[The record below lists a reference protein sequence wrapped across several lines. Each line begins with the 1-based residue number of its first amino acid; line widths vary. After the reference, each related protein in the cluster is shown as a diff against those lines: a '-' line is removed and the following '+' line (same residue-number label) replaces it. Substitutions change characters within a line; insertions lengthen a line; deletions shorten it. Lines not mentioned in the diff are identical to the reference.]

1 MKTLI
6 FISSLYIRSNMDSLV
21 KDKLKMKPIVA
32 PHKPIEVII
41 RADMPVLKGVTI
53 RDMRESNQTYD
64 INELKERLK
73 ESKLTRVTMKMPSV
87 APIETPLSLVP
98 QPPPP
103 PKKRAV
109 KVSKKKLVI
118 IEEDEAEPAA
128 AAAATME
135 PVVAPSTATA
145 VVEKESARRTPRV
158 QKGVAEL
165 GPEEWVE
172 ISGEKITK
180 RLPVKEPPVKIKL
193 SSYYMN
199 NRKIFVNFIN
209 SFFERYREELE
220 NVEKTITCESLKG
233 ADSFSLL
240 THQKIVKDY
249 MNLYTPYRGL
259 LLYHKLGTGKTCT
272 SIAIAE
278 GMKSHQRVIVM
289 TPKSLRDNYM
299 EELKK
304 CGDFMY
310 KKNQYWEWVSDP
322 DTFETLSSVLGLS
335 VEYIKRNKGAW
346 LVDISKEPNMLSSND
361 MKSLDEQLNEMIQNK
376 YTFINYNGLRPARLQ
391 ELTDDYEKNLFDDC
405 VIIIDEAHNFI
416 SLIVNKLQKEKAIA
430 ENARGEKE
438 KMPKA
443 MSLKLYEY
451 LMSAKNARI
460 VMLSG
465 TPIINYPN
473 EIGIL
478 FNILRGYIKTWEI
491 PLDVKTT
498 KKITKETLQE
508 SLQGEKILDYLDY
521 SPASKKLFITRNP
534 LGFKNK
540 MKEISGYY
548 YGVSNQKNND
558 KDETIIETDFVSDVA
573 FERKIIDMLQKL
585 DIDVK
590 TSGIKIHNYKALP
603 DKLDEFM
610 LRFID
615 PVTKQMKNAD
625 VFKKRIIGL
634 TSYFRSAQEALLPR
648 YETTPEYYHVVKIPM
663 SNYQFQIYESARKA
677 ERKMEKSARSKQG
690 QFDKDGIYK
699 DPTST
704 YRIFSRAFC
713 NFVMPTP
720 PGRPMPAQDKEV
732 AAKKGE
738 AEAAGGETAM
748 ESLLNKAK
756 DVELDKDVNADKEG
770 EIEGDEAINA
780 VADKT
785 YTDRINA
792 AIEDVRQHADEYL
805 SKTGLETYSPK
816 FLAML
821 DNIQDPAYPGLHL
834 VYSQF
839 RTLEGIGL
847 FTMVLE
853 QNGFV
858 RFRLKKMSAGT
869 WDLDIKEADL
879 GKPTFALY
887 TGTESDDEKKII
899 LKIYNGF
906 WNDIPTNI
914 ASKLRK
920 IANNN
925 NLGEI
930 IKVFMITSS
939 GSEGI
944 NLRNTRY
951 VHVTEPYWH
960 PVRMEQVIGRAR
972 RICSHKDLPIELQSV
987 EVFVY
992 LMTFSKEQIDSDDS
1006 IELKRKDLS
1015 KRAPH
1020 IPLTSDEA
1028 LYEISTIKEEIN
1040 SQLTIAIKEA
1050 AIDCAVYSNGSKEGL
1065 HCVSFGEPSKTAFS
1079 YNPNIEIDESD
1090 VVAAMNN
1097 DKITWTAVPVTIQ
1110 GVKYAARKTKET
1122 LYNVYNLASYQKAKE
1137 VGGDPILIGTLEI
1150 KPGGK
1155 KVFNMLIT

>member
-1 MKTLI
+1 
-6 FISSLYIRSNMDSLV
+6 MDSLV
-21 KDKLKMKPIVA
+21 KDKLKMKPIVTS
-32 PHKPIEVII
+32 HKPIEVRI
-41 RADMPVLKGVTI
+41 RVDAPVIKGVTI
-53 RDMRESNQTYD
+53 RDARDTSKPYD
-64 INELKERLK
+64 MTELKERLK
-73 ESKLTRVTMKMPSV
+73 ENKLSHVTMKITSV

-98 QPPPP
+98 QAPPA
-103 PKKRAV
+103 KKHA
-109 KVSKKKLVI
+109 KKIIKKKLVI
-118 IEEDEAEPAA
+118 IAEEDEEPR
-128 AAAATME
+128 
-135 PVVAPSTATA
+135 ATA
-145 VVEKESARRTPRV
+145 PEMVETAISLVEKDSARRTPRV
-158 QKGVAEL
+158 QRGVAEL

-172 ISGEKITK
+172 ISGEKIMK
-180 RLPVKEPPVKIKL
+180 RLPAKEPPVKIKL

-220 NVEKTITCESLKG
+220 SVEKTITCDSLRG

-278 GMKSHQRVIVM
+278 GMKNHKRVIIM

-304 CGDFMY
+304 CGDLMY
-310 KKNQYWEWVSDP
+310 KKNQYWERIDDP
-322 DTFETLSSVLGLS
+322 STFETLSSVLGLS
-335 VEYIKRNKGAW
+335 MEYITRNKGAW
-346 LVDISKEPNMLSSND
+346 LVDISKPPNVLSSSD
-361 MKSLDEQLNEMIQNK
+361 MKSLDDQLNEMIQNK
-376 YTFINYNGLRPARLQ
+376 YTFINYNGLRATRLQ
-391 ELTDDYEKNLFDDC
+391 ELTNDYEKNLFDNSI
-405 VIIIDEAHNFI
+405 IIIDEAHNFI
-416 SLIVNKLQKEKAIA
+416 SRIVNKLQKEKAVP

-438 KMPKA
+438 RLPKA

-451 LMSAKNARI
+451 LLSAKDARI
-460 VMLSG
+460 VLLSG
-465 TPIINYPN
+465 TPVINYPN

-491 PLDVKTT
+491 PLEVKTT
-498 KKITKETLQE
+498 KKITAETLQE
-508 SLQGEKILDYLDY
+508 ALQGEKILDFLDY

-540 MKEISGYY
+540 IKERTGYH
-548 YGVSNQKNND
+548 GVSNQKKND
-558 KDETIIETDFVSDVA
+558 KDETIIETDFVSDDA
-573 FERKIIDMLQKL
+573 FERKVIGMLQKM

-590 TSGIKIHNYKALP
+590 TAGIKIHNYKALP
-603 DKLDEFM
+603 DKLDEFV

-615 PVTKQMKNAD
+615 PATKQMKNAD
-625 VFKKRIIGL
+625 SFKKRILGL
-634 TSYFRSAQEALLPR
+634 TSYFRSAQESLLPR
-648 YETTPEYYHVVKIPM
+648 YEKTPEYYHVIKIPM
-663 SNYQFQIYESARKA
+663 SNYQFQVYESARKA
-677 ERKMEKSARSKQG
+677 ERKMEKSSKSKQG

-713 NFVMPTP
+713 NFVMPNP
-720 PGRPMPAQDKEV
+720 PGRPMPEQNKQVGDK
-732 AAKKGE
+732 
-738 AEAAGGETAM
+738 AGADAGTEM
-748 ESLLNKAK
+748 ENLLAKAK
-756 DVELDKDVNADKEG
+756 NVELDQDVNADNEG

-780 VADKT
+780 VADAT
-785 YTDRINA
+785 YLERLNS
-792 AIEDVRQHADEYL
+792 AIEEVRRNAGEFL
-805 SKTGLETYSPK
+805 NKTALETYSPK

-847 FTMVLE
+847 FSMVLE

-858 RFRLKKMSAGT
+858 RFRLKKTTSGG
-869 WDLDIKEADL
+869 WELDIKESDL

-887 TGTESDDEKKII
+887 TGTESDEEKKIV

-906 WNDIPTNI
+906 WDDIPTSI
-914 ASKLRK
+914 ATQLRK
-920 IANNN
+920 MALNN

-951 VHVTEPYWH
+951 VHITEPYWH

-1006 IELKRKDLS
+1006 TELKRKDLS

-1028 LYEISTIKEEIN
+1028 LYEISTIKEAIN
-1040 SQLTIAIKEA
+1040 DQLTIAIKEA
-1050 AIDCAVYSNGSKEGL
+1050 AIDCAVYSRGSKEGL
-1065 HCVSFGEPSKTAFS
+1065 NCVSFGEPNNTSFA
-1079 YNPNIEIDESD
+1079 YNPNMELDQSD
-1090 VVAAMNN
+1090 VVAAINK
-1097 DKITWTAVPVTIQ
+1097 DKITWTAVPVTIY
-1110 GVKYAARKTKET
+1110 GIKYAARKVKET
-1122 LYNVYNLASYQKAKE
+1122 LYNIYDLASYQKAVE
-1137 VGGDPILIGTLEI
+1137 AGGDPILIGTLEV
-1150 KPGGK
+1150 KPDGK
-1155 KVFNMLIT
+1155 KIFNTLIN

>member
-1 MKTLI
+1 
-6 FISSLYIRSNMDSLV
+6 MDSLV
-21 KDKLKMKPIVA
+21 KDKLKMKPIVTS
-32 PHKPIEVII
+32 HKPIEVRIRVDAPII
-41 RADMPVLKGVTI
+41 KGVTI
-53 RDMRESNQTYD
+53 RDARETSKPYD
-64 INELKERLK
+64 MTELKERLK
-73 ESKLTRVTMKMPSV
+73 ENKLSHVTMKITSA

-98 QPPPP
+98 QAPP
-103 PKKRAV
+103 PKKRA
-109 KVSKKKLVI
+109 KKISKKQLLI
-118 IEEDEAEPAA
+118 IEEDDEEARVTEKAA
-128 AAAATME
+128 PEMIAE
-135 PVVAPSTATA
+135 TA
-145 VVEKESARRTPRV
+145 VAVIEKESARRTPRV
-158 QKGVAEL
+158 QRGVAEL

-180 RLPVKEPPVKIKL
+180 RLPAKEPPVKIKL

-220 NVEKTITCESLKG
+220 SVEKTITCESLRG

-278 GMKSHQRVIVM
+278 GMKNHKRVIIM

-304 CGDFMY
+304 CGDLMY
-310 KKNQYWEWVSDP
+310 KKNQYWERIDDP
-322 DTFETLSSVLGLS
+322 SAFETLSSVLGLS
-335 VEYIKRNKGAW
+335 MEYITRNKGAW
-346 LVDISKEPNMLSSND
+346 LVDISKEPNVLSSSD

-376 YTFINYNGLRPARLQ
+376 YTFINYNGLRATRLQ
-391 ELTDDYEKNLFDDC
+391 ELTNDYEKNLFDNS

-416 SLIVNKLQKEKAIA
+416 SRIVNKLQKEKAVP

-438 KMPKA
+438 RLPKA

-451 LMSAKNARI
+451 LLSAKDARI
-460 VMLSG
+460 VLLSG
-465 TPIINYPN
+465 TPVINYPN

-491 PLDVKTT
+491 PLEVKTT
-498 KKITKETLQE
+498 KKITAETLQE
-508 SLQGEKILDYLDY
+508 ALQGEKVMDFLDY

-540 MKEISGYY
+540 IKERTGYH
-548 YGVSNQKNND
+548 GVSNQKKND
-558 KDETIIETDFVSDVA
+558 KDETIIETDFVSDDA
-573 FERKIIDMLQKL
+573 FERKVIGMLQKM

-590 TSGIKIHNYKALP
+590 TAGIKIHNYKALP
-603 DKLDEFM
+603 DKLDEFV

-615 PVTKQMKNAD
+615 PATKQMKNAD
-625 VFKKRIIGL
+625 SFKKRILGL
-634 TSYFRSAQEALLPR
+634 TSYFRSAQESLLPR
-648 YETTPEYYHVVKIPM
+648 YEKTPEYYHVIKIPM
-663 SNYQFQIYESARKA
+663 SNYQFQVYESARKA
-677 ERKMEKSARSKQG
+677 ERKMEKSSKSKQG

-713 NFVMPTP
+713 NFVMPNP
-720 PGRPMPAQDKEV
+720 PGRPMPEQNKQVGDK
-732 AAKKGE
+732 AGAGE
-738 AEAAGGETAM
+738 KEPVSEM
-748 ESLLNKAK
+748 ENLLTKAK
-756 DVELDKDVNADKEG
+756 NVELDQDVNADNEG

-780 VADKT
+780 VADAT
-785 YTDRINA
+785 YLDRLNS
-792 AIEDVRQHADEYL
+792 AIEEVRRNSAEFL
-805 SKTGLETYSPK
+805 NKTALETYSPK

-847 FTMVLE
+847 FSMVLE

-858 RFRLKKMSAGT
+858 RFRLRKTTSGG
-869 WDLDIKEADL
+869 WELDIKEEDL

-887 TGTESDDEKKII
+887 TGTESDEEKKIV

-906 WNDIPTNI
+906 WDDIPTSI
-914 ASKLRK
+914 ATQLRK
-920 IANNN
+920 MALNN

-1006 IELKRKDLS
+1006 TELKRKDLS

-1028 LYEISTIKEEIN
+1028 LYEISTIKEAIN
-1040 SQLTIAIKEA
+1040 DQLTIAIKEA
-1050 AIDCAVYSNGSKEGL
+1050 AIDCAVYSRGSKEGL
-1065 HCVSFGEPSKTAFS
+1065 NCVSFGEPNNTSFS
-1079 YNPNIEIDESD
+1079 YNPNIELDQSD
-1090 VVAAMNN
+1090 VVAAINK
-1097 DKITWTAVPVTIQ
+1097 DKITWTAVPVTIY
-1110 GVKYAARKTKET
+1110 GIKYAARKVKET
-1122 LYNVYNLASYQKAKE
+1122 LYNIYDLASYQKAVE
-1137 VGGDPILIGTLEI
+1137 VGGDPILIGTLEV
-1150 KPGGK
+1150 KPDGK
-1155 KVFNMLIT
+1155 KIFNTLIN

>member
-1 MKTLI
+1 
-6 FISSLYIRSNMDSLV
+6 MDSLV
-21 KDKLKMKPIVA
+21 KDKLKMKPIVTS
-32 PHKPIEVII
+32 HKPIEVRI
-41 RADMPVLKGVTI
+41 RVDTPVIKGVTI
-53 RDMRESNQTYD
+53 RDVRETSKPYD
-64 INELKERLK
+64 MTELKERLK
-73 ESKLTRVTMKMPSV
+73 ESKLSHVTMKITSA

-98 QPPPP
+98 QAP
-103 PKKRAV
+103 PKKHA
-109 KVSKKKLVI
+109 KKIIKKKLVI
-118 IEEDEAEPAA
+118 IAEDDDEK
-128 AAAATME
+128 
-135 PVVAPSTATA
+135 ATA
-145 VVEKESARRTPRV
+145 PDTAMAETTALAVIEKESARRTPKV
-158 QKGVAEL
+158 QRGVAEL

-180 RLPVKEPPVKIKL
+180 RLPAKEPPVKIKL

-220 NVEKTITCESLKG
+220 SVEKTLTCDSLKG

-278 GMKSHQRVIVM
+278 GMKNHKRVIIM

-304 CGDFMY
+304 CGDLMY
-310 KKNQYWEWVSDP
+310 KKNQYWERIDDP
-322 DTFETLSSVLGLS
+322 STFETLSSVLGLS
-335 VEYIKRNKGAW
+335 MEYITRNRGAW
-346 LVDISKEPNMLSSND
+346 LVDISKEPNVLSSSD
-361 MKSLDEQLNEMIQNK
+361 MKSLDDQLNEMIQNK
-376 YTFINYNGLRPARLQ
+376 YTFINYNGLRASRLQ
-391 ELTDDYEKNLFDDC
+391 ELTNDYEKNLFDNS

-416 SLIVNKLQKEKAIA
+416 SRIVNKLQKEKAVP

-438 KMPKA
+438 RLPKA

-451 LMSAKNARI
+451 LLSAKDARI
-460 VMLSG
+460 VLLSG
-465 TPIINYPN
+465 TPVINYPN

-491 PLDVKTT
+491 PLEVKTT
-498 KKITKETLQE
+498 KKITAETLQE
-508 SLQGEKILDYLDY
+508 ALQGEKIMDFLDY

-540 MKEISGYY
+540 IKERTGYH
-548 YGVSNQKNND
+548 GVSNQKKND
-558 KDETIIETDFVSDVA
+558 KDETIIETDFVSDDA
-573 FERKIIDMLQKL
+573 FERKVIGMLQKM

-590 TSGIKIHNYKALP
+590 TAGIKIHNYKALP
-603 DKLDEFM
+603 DKLDEFI

-615 PVTKQMKNAD
+615 PATKQMKNAD
-625 VFKKRIIGL
+625 AFKRRILGL
-634 TSYFRSAQEALLPR
+634 TSYFRSAQESLLPR
-648 YETTPEYYHVVKIPM
+648 YEKTPEYYHVIKIPM
-663 SNYQFQIYESARKA
+663 SNYQFQVYESARKA
-677 ERKMEKSARSKQG
+677 ERKMEKSSKSKQG

-713 NFVMPTP
+713 NFVMPNP
-720 PGRPMPAQDKEV
+720 PGRPMPEQNKQVGDK
-732 AAKKGE
+732 AGAGE
-738 AEAAGGETAM
+738 KADASEM
-748 ESLLNKAK
+748 ENLLTKAK
-756 DVELDKDVNADKEG
+756 NVELDQDVNADNEG

-780 VADKT
+780 VADAT
-785 YTDRINA
+785 YLERLNSAIEEVRRNA
-792 AIEDVRQHADEYL
+792 AEFL
-805 SKTGLETYSPK
+805 NKTALETYSPK

-847 FTMVLE
+847 FSMVLE

-858 RFRLKKMSAGT
+858 RFRLKKTTSGG
-869 WDLDIKEADL
+869 WELDIREEDL

-887 TGTESDDEKKII
+887 TGTESDEEKKIV

-906 WNDIPTNI
+906 WDDIPTSI
-914 ASKLRK
+914 ATQLRK
-920 IANNN
+920 MALNN

-992 LMTFSKEQIDSDDS
+992 LMTFSKEQIDGDDS
-1006 IELKRKDLS
+1006 TELKRKDLS

-1028 LYEISTIKEEIN
+1028 LYEISTIKEAIN
-1040 SQLTIAIKEA
+1040 DQLTIAIKEA
-1050 AIDCAVYSNGSKEGL
+1050 AIDCAVYSRGSKEGL
-1065 HCVSFGEPSKTAFS
+1065 NCVSFGEPNNTSFA
-1079 YNPNIEIDESD
+1079 YNPNMELDQSD
-1090 VVAAMNN
+1090 VVAAINK
-1097 DKITWTAVPVTIQ
+1097 DKITWTAVPVTIY
-1110 GVKYAARKTKET
+1110 GIKYAARKVKET
-1122 LYNVYNLASYQKAKE
+1122 LYNIYDLASYQKAVE
-1137 VGGDPILIGTLEI
+1137 AGGDPILIGTLEI
-1150 KPGGK
+1150 KPDGK
-1155 KVFNMLIT
+1155 KIFNTLIS

>member
-1 MKTLI
+1 
-6 FISSLYIRSNMDSLV
+6 MDSLV
-21 KDKLKMKPIVA
+21 KDKLKMKPIVTS
-32 PHKPIEVII
+32 HKPIEVRI
-41 RADMPVLKGVTI
+41 RVDAPVIKGVTI
-53 RDMRESNQTYD
+53 RDVRESAQPYD
-64 INELKERLK
+64 MAELKERLK
-73 ESKLTRVTMKMPSV
+73 ESKLSHVSMKITSA

-98 QPPPP
+98 QAPPA
-103 PKKRAV
+103 KKHA
-109 KVSKKKLVI
+109 KKITKKKLVI
-118 IEEDEAEPAA
+118 IAEDDEEK
-128 AAAATME
+128 
-135 PVVAPSTATA
+135 ATA
-145 VVEKESARRTPRV
+145 PEMMADTTAVAIIEKESARRTPRV
-158 QKGVAEL
+158 QRGVAEL

-172 ISGEKITK
+172 ISNKKITK
-180 RLPVKEPPVKIKL
+180 RLPAREPPVKIKL

-220 NVEKTITCESLKG
+220 SVEKTLTCDSLKG

-278 GMKSHQRVIVM
+278 GMKNHKRVIIM

-304 CGDFMY
+304 CGDLMY
-310 KKNQYWEWVSDP
+310 KKNQYWERIDDP
-322 DTFETLSSVLGLS
+322 STFETLSSVLGLS
-335 VEYIKRNKGAW
+335 MEYITRNRGAW
-346 LVDISKEPNMLSSND
+346 LVDISKPPNVLSSSD
-361 MKSLDEQLNEMIQNK
+361 MKSLDDQLNEMIQNK
-376 YTFINYNGLRPARLQ
+376 YTFINYNGLRATRLQ
-391 ELTDDYEKNLFDDC
+391 ELTNDYEKNLFDNSI
-405 VIIIDEAHNFI
+405 IIIDEAHNFI
-416 SLIVNKLQKEKAIA
+416 SRIVNKLQKEKAVP

-438 KMPKA
+438 RLPKA

-451 LMSAKNARI
+451 LLSAKDARI
-460 VMLSG
+460 VLLSG
-465 TPIINYPN
+465 TPVINYPN

-491 PLDVKTT
+491 PLEVKTT
-498 KKITKETLQE
+498 KKINAETLQAA
-508 SLQGEKILDYLDY
+508 LQGEKILDYLDY

-540 MKEISGYY
+540 IKERSGY
-548 YGVSNQKNND
+548 YGVSNQKKND
-558 KDETIIETDFVSDVA
+558 KDETIIETDFVSDDA
-573 FERKIIDMLQKL
+573 FERKVIDLLRNM

-603 DKLDEFM
+603 DKLDEFI

-615 PVTKQMKNAD
+615 PATKQMKNATE
-625 VFKKRIIGL
+625 FKRRILGL
-634 TSYFRSAQEALLPR
+634 TSYFRSAQESLLPR
-648 YETTPEYYHVVKIPM
+648 YEKTPEYYHVIKIPM
-663 SNYQFQIYESARKA
+663 SNYQFQVYESARKA
-677 ERKMEKSARSKQG
+677 ERKMEKSSKSKQG

-713 NFVMPTP
+713 NFVMPNP
-720 PGRPMPAQDKEV
+720 PGRPMPEQNKQVGDK
-732 AAKKGE
+732 AGAGE
-738 AEAAGGETAM
+738 KAGAESEMET
-748 ESLLNKAK
+748 LLTKAK
-756 DVELDKDVNADKEG
+756 NVELDQDVNADNEG

-780 VADKT
+780 VADAT
-785 YTDRINA
+785 YLDRLNS
-792 AIEDVRQHADEYL
+792 AIEEVRRNASEFL
-805 SKTGLETYSPK
+805 NKTALETYSPK
-816 FLAML
+816 FLTML

-847 FTMVLE
+847 FSMVLE

-858 RFRLKKMSAGT
+858 RFRLRKTTSGG
-869 WDLDIKEADL
+869 WELDIKEEDL

-887 TGTESDDEKKII
+887 TGTESDEEKKIV

-906 WNDIPTNI
+906 WDDIPTSI
-914 ASKLRK
+914 ATQLRK
-920 IANNN
+920 MALNN

-951 VHVTEPYWH
+951 VHITEPYWH

-1006 IELKRKDLS
+1006 TELKRKDLS
-1015 KRAPH
+1015 KRKPQ

-1040 SQLTIAIKEA
+1040 DQLTIAIKEA
-1050 AIDCAVYSNGSKEGL
+1050 AIDCAIYSRGSKEGL
-1065 HCVSFGEPSKTAFS
+1065 NCVSFGEPNNTSFS
-1079 YNPNIEIDESD
+1079 YNPNIELDQSD

-1097 DKITWTAVPVTIQ
+1097 DKINWTAVSVTIQ

-1122 LYNVYNLASYQKAKE
+1122 LYSLYDFASYQKAIE
-1137 VGGDPILIGTLEI
+1137 VGGEPILIGTLEI
-1150 KPGGK
+1150 KPDGK
-1155 KVFNMLIT
+1155 QVFKTLIN

>member
-1 MKTLI
+1 
-6 FISSLYIRSNMDSLV
+6 MDSLV
-21 KDKLKMKPIVA
+21 KDKLKMKPIVTS
-32 PHKPIEVII
+32 HKPIEVRI
-41 RADMPVLKGVTI
+41 RVDAPVIKGVTI
-53 RDMRESNQTYD
+53 RDARDTSKPYD
-64 INELKERLK
+64 MTELKERLK
-73 ESKLTRVTMKMPSV
+73 ENKLSHVTMKITSV

-98 QPPPP
+98 QAPPA
-103 PKKRAV
+103 KKHA
-109 KVSKKKLVI
+109 KKIIKKKLVI
-118 IEEDEAEPAA
+118 IAEEDEEPR
-128 AAAATME
+128 
-135 PVVAPSTATA
+135 ATA
-145 VVEKESARRTPRV
+145 PEMVETAISLVEKDSARRTPRV
-158 QKGVAEL
+158 QRGVAEL

-172 ISGEKITK
+172 ISGEKIMK
-180 RLPVKEPPVKIKL
+180 RLPAKEPPVKIKL

-220 NVEKTITCESLKG
+220 SVEKTITCDSLRG

-278 GMKSHQRVIVM
+278 GMKNHKRVIIM

-304 CGDFMY
+304 CGDLMY
-310 KKNQYWEWVSDP
+310 KKNQYWERIDDP
-322 DTFETLSSVLGLS
+322 STFETLSSVLGLS
-335 VEYIKRNKGAW
+335 MEYITRNKGAW
-346 LVDISKEPNMLSSND
+346 LVDISKPPNVLSSSD
-361 MKSLDEQLNEMIQNK
+361 MKSLDDQLNEMIQNK
-376 YTFINYNGLRPARLQ
+376 YTFINYNGLRATRLQ
-391 ELTDDYEKNLFDDC
+391 ELTNDYEKNLFDNSI
-405 VIIIDEAHNFI
+405 IIIDEAHNFI
-416 SLIVNKLQKEKAIA
+416 SRIVNKLQKEKAVP

-438 KMPKA
+438 RLPKA

-451 LMSAKNARI
+451 LLSAKDARI
-460 VMLSG
+460 VLLSG
-465 TPIINYPN
+465 TPVINYPN

-491 PLDVKTT
+491 PLEVKTT
-498 KKITKETLQE
+498 KKITAETLQE
-508 SLQGEKILDYLDY
+508 ALQGEKILDFLDY

-540 MKEISGYY
+540 IKERTGYH
-548 YGVSNQKNND
+548 GVSNQKKND
-558 KDETIIETDFVSDVA
+558 KDETIIETDFVSDDA
-573 FERKIIDMLQKL
+573 FERKVIGMLQKM

-590 TSGIKIHNYKALP
+590 TAGIKIHNYKALP
-603 DKLDEFM
+603 DKLDEFV

-615 PVTKQMKNAD
+615 PATKQMKNAD
-625 VFKKRIIGL
+625 SFKKRILGL
-634 TSYFRSAQEALLPR
+634 TSYFRSAQESLLPR
-648 YETTPEYYHVVKIPM
+648 YEKTPEYYHVIKIPM
-663 SNYQFQIYESARKA
+663 SNYQFQVYESARKA
-677 ERKMEKSARSKQG
+677 ERKMEKSSKSKQG

-713 NFVMPTP
+713 NFVMPNP
-720 PGRPMPAQDKEV
+720 PGRPMPEQNKQVGDK
-732 AAKKGE
+732 
-738 AEAAGGETAM
+738 AGADAGTEM
-748 ESLLNKAK
+748 ENLLAKAK
-756 DVELDKDVNADKEG
+756 NVELDQDVNADNEG

-780 VADKT
+780 VADAT
-785 YTDRINA
+785 YLERLNS
-792 AIEDVRQHADEYL
+792 AIEEVRRNAGEFL
-805 SKTGLETYSPK
+805 NKTALETYSPK

-847 FTMVLE
+847 FSMVLE

-858 RFRLKKMSAGT
+858 RFRLKKTTSGG
-869 WDLDIKEADL
+869 WELDIKESDL

-887 TGTESDDEKKII
+887 TGTESDEEKKIV

-906 WNDIPTNI
+906 WDDIPTSI
-914 ASKLRK
+914 ATQLRK
-920 IANNN
+920 MALNN

-951 VHVTEPYWH
+951 VHITEPYWH

-992 LMTFSKEQIDSDDS
+992 LMTFSKEQIDGDDS
-1006 IELKRKDLS
+1006 TELKRKDLS

-1028 LYEISTIKEEIN
+1028 LYEISTIKEAIN
-1040 SQLTIAIKEA
+1040 DQLTIAIKEA
-1050 AIDCAVYSNGSKEGL
+1050 AIDCAVYSRGSREGL
-1065 HCVSFGEPSKTAFS
+1065 NCVSFGEPNNTSYS
-1079 YNPNIEIDESD
+1079 YNPNMELDQSD
-1090 VVAAMNN
+1090 MVAAINK
-1097 DKITWTAVPVTIQ
+1097 DKITWTAVPVTIY
-1110 GVKYAARKTKET
+1110 GIKYAARKVKET
-1122 LYNVYNLASYQKAKE
+1122 LYNIYDLASYQKAVE
-1137 VGGDPILIGTLEI
+1137 AGGDPILIGTLEV
-1150 KPGGK
+1150 KPDGK
-1155 KVFNMLIT
+1155 KIFNTLIN

>member
-1 MKTLI
+1 
-6 FISSLYIRSNMDSLV
+6 MDSLV
-21 KDKLKMKPIVA
+21 KDKLKMKPIVTS
-32 PHKPIEVII
+32 HKPIEVRI
-41 RADMPVLKGVTI
+41 RVDAPVIKGVTI
-53 RDMRESNQTYD
+53 RDVRETSKPYD
-64 INELKERLK
+64 MTELKERLK
-73 ESKLTRVTMKMPSV
+73 ESKLSHVTMKITSA

-98 QPPPP
+98 QAPP
-103 PKKRAV
+103 PKKHA
-109 KVSKKKLVI
+109 KKITKKKLVI
-118 IEEDEAEPAA
+118 IAEEDEDMRG
-128 AAAATME
+128 T
-135 PVVAPSTATA
+135 APEKVEMVETAISL
-145 VVEKESARRTPRV
+145 VEKESARRTPKV
-158 QKGVAEL
+158 QRGVAEL

-180 RLPVKEPPVKIKL
+180 RLPAKEPPVKIKL

-199 NRKIFVNFIN
+199 NRKIFVNFMN

-220 NVEKTITCESLKG
+220 SVEKTLTCDSLRG

-278 GMKSHQRVIVM
+278 GMKNHKRVIIM

-304 CGDFMY
+304 CGDLMY
-310 KKNQYWEWVSDP
+310 KKNQYWERVDDP
-322 DTFETLSSVLGLS
+322 SAFETLSSVLGLS
-335 VEYIKRNKGAW
+335 MEYITRNKGAW
-346 LVDISKEPNMLSSND
+346 LVDISKEPNVLSSSD
-361 MKSLDEQLNEMIQNK
+361 MKSLDDQLNEMIQNK
-376 YTFINYNGLRPARLQ
+376 YTFINYNGLRATRLQ
-391 ELTDDYEKNLFDDC
+391 ELTNDYEKNLFDNSI
-405 VIIIDEAHNFI
+405 IIIDEAHNFI
-416 SLIVNKLQKEKAIA
+416 SRIVNKLQKEKAVP

-438 KMPKA
+438 RLPKA

-451 LMSAKNARI
+451 LLSAKDARI
-460 VMLSG
+460 VLLSG
-465 TPIINYPN
+465 TPVINYPN

-491 PLDVKTT
+491 PLEVKTT
-498 KKITKETLQE
+498 KKITAETLQE
-508 SLQGEKILDYLDY
+508 ALQGEKILDFLDY

-540 MKEISGYY
+540 IKERTGYH
-548 YGVSNQKNND
+548 GVSNQKKND
-558 KDETIIETDFVSDVA
+558 KDETIIETDFVSDDA
-573 FERKIIDMLQKL
+573 FERKVIGMLQKM

-590 TSGIKIHNYKALP
+590 TAGIKIHNYKALP
-603 DKLDEFM
+603 DKLDEFI

-615 PVTKQMKNAD
+615 PATKQMKNAD
-625 VFKKRIIGL
+625 AFKRRILGL
-634 TSYFRSAQEALLPR
+634 TSYFRSAQESLLPR
-648 YETTPEYYHVVKIPM
+648 YEKTPEYYHVIKIPM
-663 SNYQFQIYESARKA
+663 SNYQFQVYESARKA
-677 ERKMEKSARSKQG
+677 ERKMEKSSKSKQG

-713 NFVMPTP
+713 NFVMPNP
-720 PGRPMPAQDKEV
+720 PGRPMPEQNKQVGDK
-732 AAKKGE
+732 
-738 AEAAGGETAM
+738 AGAGADTEM
-748 ESLLNKAK
+748 ENLLTKAK
-756 DVELDKDVNADKEG
+756 NVELDQDVNADNEG

-780 VADKT
+780 VADAT
-785 YTDRINA
+785 YLERLNSAIEEVRRNA
-792 AIEDVRQHADEYL
+792 AEFL
-805 SKTGLETYSPK
+805 NKTALETYSPK

-847 FTMVLE
+847 FSMVLE

-858 RFRLKKMSAGT
+858 RFRLKKTTSGG
-869 WDLDIKEADL
+869 WELDIKEEDL

-887 TGTESDDEKKII
+887 TGTESDEEKKIV

-906 WNDIPTNI
+906 WDDIPTSI
-914 ASKLRK
+914 ATQLRK
-920 IANNN
+920 MALNN

-930 IKVFMITSS
+930 VKVFMITSS

-951 VHVTEPYWH
+951 VHITEPYWH

-992 LMTFSKEQIDSDDS
+992 LMTFSKEQIDGDDS
-1006 IELKRKDLS
+1006 TELKRKDLS

-1028 LYEISTIKEEIN
+1028 LYEISTIKEAIN
-1040 SQLTIAIKEA
+1040 DQLTIAIKEA
-1050 AIDCAVYSNGSKEGL
+1050 AIDCAVYSRGSKEGL
-1065 HCVSFGEPSKTAFS
+1065 NCVSFGEPNNTSYS
-1079 YNPNIEIDESD
+1079 YNPNMELDQSD
-1090 VVAAMNN
+1090 IVAAINK
-1097 DKITWTAVPVTIQ
+1097 DKITWTAVPVTIY
-1110 GVKYAARKTKET
+1110 GIKYAARKVKET
-1122 LYNVYNLASYQKAKE
+1122 LYNIYDLASYQKAVE
-1137 VGGDPILIGTLEI
+1137 AGGDPILIGTLEV
-1150 KPGGK
+1150 KPDGK
-1155 KVFNMLIT
+1155 KIFNTLIS

>member
-1 MKTLI
+1 
-6 FISSLYIRSNMDSLV
+6 MDSLV
-21 KDKLKMKPIVA
+21 KDKLKMKPIVTS
-32 PHKPIEVII
+32 HKPIEVRI
-41 RADMPVLKGVTI
+41 RVDAPVIKGVTI
-53 RDMRESNQTYD
+53 RDVRDSAQPYD
-64 INELKERLK
+64 MTELKERLK
-73 ESKLTRVTMKMPSV
+73 ESKLSHVTMKITSA

-98 QPPPP
+98 QAPP
-103 PKKRAV
+103 PKKYA
-109 KVSKKKLVI
+109 KKITKKKLVI
-118 IEEDEAEPAA
+118 IAEEDEEPRGTERVAA
-128 AAAATME
+128 PEMVE
-135 PVVAPSTATA
+135 TAISL
-145 VVEKESARRTPRV
+145 VEKESARRTPRV
-158 QKGVAEL
+158 QRGVAEL

-180 RLPVKEPPVKIKL
+180 RLPAKEPPVKIKL

-220 NVEKTITCESLKG
+220 SVEKTLTCDSLRG

-278 GMKSHQRVIVM
+278 GMKNHKRVIIM

-304 CGDFMY
+304 CGDLMY
-310 KKNQYWEWVSDP
+310 KKNQYWERIDDP
-322 DTFETLSSVLGLS
+322 STFETLSSVLGLS
-335 VEYIKRNKGAW
+335 MEYITRNRGAW
-346 LVDISKEPNMLSSND
+346 LVDISKPPNVLSSSD
-361 MKSLDEQLNEMIQNK
+361 MKSLDDQLNEMIQNK
-376 YTFINYNGLRPARLQ
+376 YTFINYNGLRATRLQ
-391 ELTDDYEKNLFDDC
+391 ELTNDYEKNLFDNSI
-405 VIIIDEAHNFI
+405 IIIDEAHNFI
-416 SLIVNKLQKEKAIA
+416 SRIVNKLQKEKAVP

-438 KMPKA
+438 RLPKA

-451 LMSAKNARI
+451 LLSAKDARI
-460 VMLSG
+460 VLLSG
-465 TPIINYPN
+465 TPVINYPN

-491 PLDVKTT
+491 PLEVKTT
-498 KKITKETLQE
+498 KKITAETLQE
-508 SLQGEKILDYLDY
+508 ALQGEKILDFLDY

-540 MKEISGYY
+540 IKERTGYH
-548 YGVSNQKNND
+548 GVSNQKKND
-558 KDETIIETDFVSDVA
+558 KDETIVETDFVSDDA
-573 FERKIIDMLQKL
+573 FERKVIGMLQKM

-590 TSGIKIHNYKALP
+590 TTGIKIHNYKALP
-603 DKLDEFM
+603 DKLDEFV

-615 PVTKQMKNAD
+615 PATKQMKNAD
-625 VFKKRIIGL
+625 AFKRRILGL
-634 TSYFRSAQEALLPR
+634 TSYFRSAQESLLPR
-648 YETTPEYYHVVKIPM
+648 YEKTPEYYHVIKIPM
-663 SNYQFQIYESARKA
+663 SNYQFQVYESARKA
-677 ERKMEKSARSKQG
+677 ERKMEKSSKSKQG

-713 NFVMPTP
+713 NFVMPNP
-720 PGRPMPAQDKEV
+720 PGRPMPEQNKQVGDK
-732 AAKKGE
+732 AGE
-738 AEAAGGETAM
+738 KAGADTEMET
-748 ESLLNKAK
+748 LLTKAK
-756 DVELDKDVNADKEG
+756 NVELDQDVNADNEG

-780 VADKT
+780 VADAT
-785 YTDRINA
+785 YLERLNS
-792 AIEDVRQHADEYL
+792 AIEEVRRNAGEFL
-805 SKTGLETYSPK
+805 NKTALETYSPK

-847 FTMVLE
+847 FSMVLE
-853 QNGFV
+853 QNGFI
-858 RFRLKKMSAGT
+858 RFRLKKSTSGG
-869 WDLDIKEADL
+869 WELDIKEEDL

-887 TGTESDDEKKII
+887 TGTESDEEKKIV

-906 WNDIPTNI
+906 WDDIPTSI
-914 ASKLRK
+914 ATQLRK
-920 IANNN
+920 MALNN

-951 VHVTEPYWH
+951 VHITEPYWH

-992 LMTFSKEQIDSDDS
+992 LMTFSKEQIDGDDS
-1006 IELKRKDLS
+1006 TELKRKDLS

-1028 LYEISTIKEEIN
+1028 LYEISTIKEAIN
-1040 SQLTIAIKEA
+1040 DQLTIAIKEA
-1050 AIDCAVYSNGSKEGL
+1050 AIDCAVYSRGSKEGL
-1065 HCVSFGEPSKTAFS
+1065 NCVSFGEPNNTSYS
-1079 YNPNIEIDESD
+1079 YNPNMELDQSD
-1090 VVAAMNN
+1090 VVAAINK
-1097 DKITWTAVPVTIQ
+1097 DKITWTAVPVTIY
-1110 GVKYAARKTKET
+1110 GIKYAARKVKET
-1122 LYNVYNLASYQKAKE
+1122 LYNIYDLASYQKAVE
-1137 VGGDPILIGTLEI
+1137 IGGDPILIGTLEV
-1150 KPGGK
+1150 KPDGK
-1155 KVFNMLIT
+1155 KIFNTLIN

>member
-1 MKTLI
+1 
-6 FISSLYIRSNMDSLV
+6 MDSLV
-21 KDKLKMKPIVA
+21 KDKLKMKPIVTS
-32 PHKPIEVII
+32 HKPIEVRI
-41 RADMPVLKGVTI
+41 RVDAPVIKGVTI
-53 RDMRESNQTYD
+53 RDVRESSKPYD
-64 INELKERLK
+64 MTELKERLK
-73 ESKLTRVTMKMPSV
+73 ESKLSHVTMKITSV

-98 QPPPP
+98 QAPP
-103 PKKRAV
+103 PKKHA
-109 KVSKKKLVI
+109 KKIIKKKLVI
-118 IEEDEAEPAA
+118 IAEEDDDMRGTEKVAA
-128 AAAATME
+128 PEMVE
-135 PVVAPSTATA
+135 TAISL
-145 VVEKESARRTPRV
+145 VEKESARRTPRV
-158 QKGVAEL
+158 QRGVAEL

-180 RLPVKEPPVKIKL
+180 RLPAKEPPVKIKL

-199 NRKIFVNFIN
+199 NRKIFVNFMN

-220 NVEKTITCESLKG
+220 SVEKTLTCDSLRG

-278 GMKSHQRVIVM
+278 GMKNHKRVIIM

-304 CGDFMY
+304 CGDLMY
-310 KKNQYWEWVSDP
+310 KKNQYWERIDDP
-322 DTFETLSSVLGLS
+322 STFETLSSVLGLS
-335 VEYIKRNKGAW
+335 MEYITRNKGAW
-346 LVDISKEPNMLSSND
+346 LVDISKEPNVLSSSD
-361 MKSLDEQLNEMIQNK
+361 MKSLDDQLNEMIQNK
-376 YTFINYNGLRPARLQ
+376 YTFINYNGLRATRLQ
-391 ELTDDYEKNLFDDC
+391 ELTNDYEKNLFDNSI
-405 VIIIDEAHNFI
+405 IIIDEAHNFI
-416 SLIVNKLQKEKAIA
+416 SRIVNKLQKEKAVP

-438 KMPKA
+438 RLPKA

-451 LMSAKNARI
+451 LLAAKDARI
-460 VMLSG
+460 VLLSG
-465 TPIINYPN
+465 TPVINYPN

-491 PLDVKTT
+491 PLEVKTT
-498 KKITKETLQE
+498 KKITAETLQE
-508 SLQGEKILDYLDY
+508 ALQGEKILDFLDY

-540 MKEISGYY
+540 IKERTGYH
-548 YGVSNQKNND
+548 GVSNQKKND
-558 KDETIIETDFVSDVA
+558 KDETIIETDFVSDDA
-573 FERKIIDMLQKL
+573 FERKVIGMLQKM

-590 TSGIKIHNYKALP
+590 TAGIKIHNYKALP
-603 DKLDEFM
+603 DKLDEFI

-615 PVTKQMKNAD
+615 PATKQMKNAD
-625 VFKKRIIGL
+625 AFKRRILGL
-634 TSYFRSAQEALLPR
+634 TSYFRSAQESLLPR
-648 YETTPEYYHVVKIPM
+648 YEKTPEYYHVIKIPM
-663 SNYQFQIYESARKA
+663 SNYQFQVYESARKA
-677 ERKMEKSARSKQG
+677 ERKMEKSSKSKQG

-713 NFVMPTP
+713 NFVMPNP
-720 PGRPMPAQDKEV
+720 PGRPMPEQNKQVGDK
-732 AAKKGE
+732 A
-738 AEAAGGETAM
+738 AAGADTEM
-748 ESLLNKAK
+748 ENLLTKAK
-756 DVELDKDVNADKEG
+756 NVELDQDVNADNEG

-780 VADKT
+780 VADAT
-785 YTDRINA
+785 YLERLNSAIEEVRRNA
-792 AIEDVRQHADEYL
+792 AEFL
-805 SKTGLETYSPK
+805 NKTALETYSPK

-847 FTMVLE
+847 FSMVLE

-858 RFRLKKMSAGT
+858 RFRLRKTTSGG
-869 WDLDIKEADL
+869 WELDIKESDL

-887 TGTESDDEKKII
+887 TGTESDEEKKIV

-906 WNDIPTNI
+906 WDDIPTSI
-914 ASKLRK
+914 ATQLRK
-920 IANNN
+920 MALNN

-951 VHVTEPYWH
+951 VHITEPYWH

-1006 IELKRKDLS
+1006 TELKRKDLS

-1028 LYEISTIKEEIN
+1028 LYEISTIKEAIN
-1040 SQLTIAIKEA
+1040 DQLTIAIKEA
-1050 AIDCAVYSNGSKEGL
+1050 AIDCAVYSRGSKEGL
-1065 HCVSFGEPSKTAFS
+1065 NCVSFGEPNNTSFA
-1079 YNPNIEIDESD
+1079 YNPNMELDQSD
-1090 VVAAMNN
+1090 VVAAINK
-1097 DKITWTAVPVTIQ
+1097 DKITWTAVPVTIY
-1110 GVKYAARKTKET
+1110 GIKYAARKVKET
-1122 LYNVYNLASYQKAKE
+1122 LYNIYDLASYQKAVE
-1137 VGGDPILIGTLEI
+1137 AGGDPILIGTLEV
-1150 KPGGK
+1150 KPDGK
-1155 KVFNMLIT
+1155 KIFNTLIN

>member
-1 MKTLI
+1 M
-6 FISSLYIRSNMDSLV
+6 M
-21 KDKLKMKPIVA
+21 A
-32 PHKPIEVII
+32 
-41 RADMPVLKGVTI
+41 
-53 RDMRESNQTYD
+53 
-64 INELKERLK
+64 
-73 ESKLTRVTMKMPSV
+73 
-87 APIETPLSLVP
+87 ET
-98 QPPPP
+98 
-103 PKKRAV
+103 
-109 KVSKKKLVI
+109 
-118 IEEDEAEPAA
+118 
-128 AAAATME
+128 
-135 PVVAPSTATA
+135 TA
-145 VVEKESARRTPRV
+145 VALVEKESARRTPKV
-158 QKGVAEL
+158 QRGVAEL

-180 RLPVKEPPVKIKL
+180 RLPAKEPPVKIKL

-199 NRKIFVNFIN
+199 NRKIFVNFMN

-220 NVEKTITCESLKG
+220 SVEKTLTCDSLKG

-278 GMKSHQRVIVM
+278 GMKNHKRVIIM

-299 EELKK
+299 AELKK
-304 CGDFMY
+304 CGDLMY
-310 KKNQYWEWVSDP
+310 KKNQYWERIDDP
-322 DTFETLSSVLGLS
+322 SAFETLSSVLGLS
-335 VEYIKRNKGAW
+335 MEYITRNRGAW
-346 LVDISKEPNMLSSND
+346 LVDISKQPNVLSSSD
-361 MKSLDEQLNEMIQNK
+361 MKSLDDQLNEMIQNK
-376 YTFINYNGLRPARLQ
+376 YTFINYNGLRATRLQ
-391 ELTDDYEKNLFDDC
+391 ELTNDYEKNLFDNSI
-405 VIIIDEAHNFI
+405 IIIDEAHNFI
-416 SLIVNKLQKEKAIA
+416 SRIVNKLQKEKAVP

-438 KMPKA
+438 RLPKA

-451 LMSAKNARI
+451 LLSAKDARI
-460 VMLSG
+460 VLLSG
-465 TPIINYPN
+465 TPVINYPN

-491 PLDVKTT
+491 PLEVKTT
-498 KKITKETLQE
+498 KKITAETLQE
-508 SLQGEKILDYLDY
+508 ALQGEKILDFLDY

-540 MKEISGYY
+540 IKERTGYH
-548 YGVSNQKNND
+548 GVSNQKKND
-558 KDETIIETDFVSDVA
+558 KDETIIETDFVSDDA
-573 FERKIIDMLQKL
+573 FERKVIGMLQKM

-590 TSGIKIHNYKALP
+590 TAGIKIHNYKALP
-603 DKLDEFM
+603 DKLDEFI

-615 PVTKQMKNAD
+615 PATKQMKNAD
-625 VFKKRIIGL
+625 AFKRRILGL
-634 TSYFRSAQEALLPR
+634 TSYFRSAQESLLPR
-648 YETTPEYYHVVKIPM
+648 YEKTPEYYHVVKIPM
-663 SNYQFQIYESARKA
+663 SNYQFQVYESARKA
-677 ERKMEKSARSKQG
+677 ERKMEKSSKSKQG

-713 NFVMPTP
+713 NFVMPNP
-720 PGRPMPAQDKEV
+720 PGRPMPEQNKQVGDK
-732 AAKKGE
+732 
-738 AEAAGGETAM
+738 AGADEKAGADTEM
-748 ESLLNKAK
+748 ENLLTKAK
-756 DVELDKDVNADKEG
+756 NVELDQDVNADNEG

-780 VADKT
+780 VADAT
-785 YTDRINA
+785 YLERLNSAIEEVRRNA
-792 AIEDVRQHADEYL
+792 AEFL
-805 SKTGLETYSPK
+805 NKTALETYSPK

-847 FTMVLE
+847 FSMVLE

-858 RFRLKKMSAGT
+858 RFRLRKTTSGG
-869 WDLDIKEADL
+869 WELDIKEEDL

-887 TGTESDDEKKII
+887 TGTESDEEKKIV

-906 WNDIPTNI
+906 WDDIPTSI
-914 ASKLRK
+914 ATQLRK
-920 IANNN
+920 MALNN

-951 VHVTEPYWH
+951 VHITEPYWH

-992 LMTFSKEQIDSDDS
+992 LMTFSKEQIDGDDS
-1006 IELKRKDLS
+1006 TELKRKDLS

-1028 LYEISTIKEEIN
+1028 LYEISTIKEAIN
-1040 SQLTIAIKEA
+1040 DQLTIAIKEA
-1050 AIDCAVYSNGSKEGL
+1050 AIDCAVYSRGSKEGL
-1065 HCVSFGEPSKTAFS
+1065 NCVSFGEPNNTSYS
-1079 YNPNIEIDESD
+1079 YNPNMELDQSD
-1090 VVAAMNN
+1090 MVAAINK
-1097 DKITWTAVPVTIQ
+1097 DKITWTAVPVTIY
-1110 GVKYAARKTKET
+1110 GIKYAARKVKET
-1122 LYNVYNLASYQKAKE
+1122 LYNIYDLASYQKAVE
-1137 VGGDPILIGTLEI
+1137 VGGDPILIGTLEV
-1150 KPGGK
+1150 KPDGK
-1155 KVFNMLIT
+1155 KIFNTLIN

>member
-1 MKTLI
+1 
-6 FISSLYIRSNMDSLV
+6 MDSLV
-21 KDKLKMKPIVA
+21 KDKLKMKPIVTS
-32 PHKPIEVII
+32 HKPIEVRI
-41 RADMPVLKGVTI
+41 RVDAPVIKGVTI
-53 RDMRESNQTYD
+53 RDVRESSKPYD
-64 INELKERLK
+64 MAELKERLK
-73 ESKLTRVTMKMPSV
+73 ESKLSHVSMKITSA

-98 QPPPP
+98 QAPPA
-103 PKKRAV
+103 KKHA
-109 KVSKKKLVI
+109 KKIIKKKLVI
-118 IEEDEAEPAA
+118 IAEEDEEN
-128 AAAATME
+128 
-135 PVVAPSTATA
+135 ATA
-145 VVEKESARRTPRV
+145 PEMMAETTAVALVEKESARRTPRV
-158 QKGVAEL
+158 QRGVAEL

-180 RLPVKEPPVKIKL
+180 RLPAKEPPVRIKL

-220 NVEKTITCESLKG
+220 SVEKTLTCDSLKG

-278 GMKSHQRVIVM
+278 GMKNHKRVIIM

-304 CGDFMY
+304 CGDLMY
-310 KKNQYWEWVSDP
+310 KKNQYWQRIDDP
-322 DTFETLSSVLGLS
+322 SAFETLSSVLGLS
-335 VEYIKRNKGAW
+335 MEYITRNRGAW
-346 LVDISKEPNMLSSND
+346 LVDISKAPNVLSSSD
-361 MKSLDEQLNEMIQNK
+361 MKSLDDQLNEMIQNK
-376 YTFINYNGLRPARLQ
+376 YTFINYNGLRASRLQ
-391 ELTDDYEKNLFDDC
+391 ELTNDYEKNLFDNS

-416 SLIVNKLQKEKAIA
+416 SRIVNKLQKEKAVP

-438 KMPKA
+438 RLPKA

-451 LMSAKNARI
+451 LLSAKDARI
-460 VMLSG
+460 VLLSG
-465 TPIINYPN
+465 TPVINYPN

-491 PLDVKTT
+491 PLEVKTT
-498 KKITKETLQE
+498 KKITAETLQE
-508 SLQGEKILDYLDY
+508 ALQGEKILDFLDY

-540 MKEISGYY
+540 TKQGTGYH
-548 YGVSNQKNND
+548 GVSNQKKND
-558 KDETIIETDFVSDVA
+558 KDETIIDTDFVSDDA
-573 FERKIIDMLQKL
+573 FERKVISTLQNM

-590 TSGIKIHNYKALP
+590 TAGIKIHNYKALP
-603 DKLDEFM
+603 DKLDEFI

-615 PVTKQMKNAD
+615 PATKQMKNAD
-625 VFKKRIIGL
+625 SFKRRILGL
-634 TSYFRSAQEALLPR
+634 TSYFRSAQESLLPR
-648 YETTPEYYHVVKIPM
+648 YEKTPEFYHVIKIPM
-663 SNYQFQIYESARKA
+663 SNYQFQVYESARKA
-677 ERKMEKSARSKQG
+677 ERKMEKSSKSKQG

-713 NFVMPTP
+713 NFVMPNP
-720 PGRPMPAQDKEV
+720 PGRPMPEQNKQVGDKP
-732 AAKKGE
+732 G
-738 AEAAGGETAM
+738 AGDKADAGAISGM
-748 ESLLNKAK
+748 ENLLTKAK
-756 DVELDKDVNADKEG
+756 NVELDQDVNADNEG

-780 VADKT
+780 VADAT
-785 YTDRINA
+785 YLERLNSAIEEVRRNA
-792 AIEDVRQHADEYL
+792 AEFL
-805 SKTGLETYSPK
+805 NKTALETYSPK

-847 FTMVLE
+847 FSMVLE

-858 RFRLKKMSAGT
+858 RFRLKKTTSGG
-869 WDLDIKEADL
+869 WELDIKEEDL

-887 TGTESDDEKKII
+887 TGTESDEEKKIV

-906 WNDIPTNI
+906 WDDIPTSI
-914 ASKLRK
+914 ATQLRK
-920 IANNN
+920 MALNN

-951 VHVTEPYWH
+951 VHITEPYWH

-992 LMTFSKEQIDSDDS
+992 LMTFSKEQIDGDDS
-1006 IELKRKDLS
+1006 TELKRKDLS

-1028 LYEISTIKEEIN
+1028 LYEISTIKEAIN
-1040 SQLTIAIKEA
+1040 DQLTIAIKEA
-1050 AIDCAVYSNGSKEGL
+1050 AIDCAIYSRGSKEGL
-1065 HCVSFGEPSKTAFS
+1065 NCVSFGEPNNTSFS
-1079 YNPNIEIDESD
+1079 YNPNIESD
-1090 VVAAMNN
+1090 QSDALAAMNK
-1097 DKITWTAVPVTIQ
+1097 DKINWRAESVTIY
-1110 GVKYAARKTKET
+1110 GVKYAARKVKER
-1122 LYNVYNLASYQKAKE
+1122 LYNIYDLVSYQKALE
-1137 VGGDPILIGTLEI
+1137 VGGDPILIGTFEV
-1150 KPGGK
+1150 KPDGTM
-1155 KVFNMLIT
+1155 VFDTLIS

>member
-1 MKTLI
+1 
-6 FISSLYIRSNMDSLV
+6 MDSLV
-21 KDKLKMKPIVA
+21 KDKLKMKPIVTS
-32 PHKPIEVII
+32 HKPIEVRI
-41 RADMPVLKGVTI
+41 RVDAPVIKGVTI
-53 RDMRESNQTYD
+53 RDVREGAQPYD
-64 INELKERLK
+64 MTELKERLK
-73 ESKLTRVTMKMPSV
+73 ESKLSHVTMKITSA

-98 QPPPP
+98 QAPP
-103 PKKRAV
+103 PKKHA
-109 KVSKKKLVI
+109 KKIIKKKLVI
-118 IEEDEAEPAA
+118 IAEDDEEK
-128 AAAATME
+128 
-135 PVVAPSTATA
+135 ATA
-145 VVEKESARRTPRV
+145 PEMMGETAVAVIEKESARRTPRV
-158 QKGVAEL
+158 QRGVAEL

-172 ISGEKITK
+172 ISGEKISK
-180 RLPVKEPPVKIKL
+180 RLPAKEPPVKIKL

-220 NVEKTITCESLKG
+220 NVEKTITCDSLRG

-278 GMKSHQRVIVM
+278 GMKNHKRVIIM

-304 CGDFMY
+304 CGDLMY
-310 KKNQYWEWVSDP
+310 KKNQYWERIDDP
-322 DTFETLSSVLGLS
+322 STFETLSSVLGLS
-335 VEYIKRNKGAW
+335 MEYITRNKGAW
-346 LVDISKEPNMLSSND
+346 LVDISKEPNVLSSSD
-361 MKSLDEQLNEMIQNK
+361 MKSLDDQLNEMIQNK
-376 YTFINYNGLRPARLQ
+376 YTFINYNGLRASRLQ
-391 ELTDDYEKNLFDDC
+391 ELTNDYEKNLFDNSI
-405 VIIIDEAHNFI
+405 IIIDEAHNFI
-416 SLIVNKLQKEKAIA
+416 SRIVNKLQKEKAVP

-438 KMPKA
+438 RLPKA

-451 LMSAKNARI
+451 LLSAKDARI
-460 VMLSG
+460 VLLSG
-465 TPIINYPN
+465 TPVINYPN

-491 PLDVKTT
+491 PLEVKTT
-498 KKITKETLQE
+498 KKITAETLQE
-508 SLQGEKILDYLDY
+508 ALQGEKILDFLDY

-540 MKEISGYY
+540 IKERTGYH
-548 YGVSNQKNND
+548 GVSNQKKND
-558 KDETIIETDFVSDVA
+558 KDETIIETDFVSDDA
-573 FERKIIDMLQKL
+573 FERKVISMLQKM

-590 TSGIKIHNYKALP
+590 TAGIKIHNYKALP
-603 DKLDEFM
+603 DKLDEFI

-615 PVTKQMKNAD
+615 PATKQMKNAD
-625 VFKKRIIGL
+625 AFKRRILGL
-634 TSYFRSAQEALLPR
+634 TSYFRSAQESLLPR
-648 YETTPEYYHVVKIPM
+648 YEKTPEYYHVIKIPM
-663 SNYQFQIYESARKA
+663 SNYQFQVYESARKA
-677 ERKMEKSARSKQG
+677 ERKMEKSSKSKQG

-713 NFVMPTP
+713 NFVMPNP
-720 PGRPMPAQDKEV
+720 PGRPMPEQNKQVGDK
-732 AAKKGE
+732 AGAGE
-738 AEAAGGETAM
+738 KEPTASEMET
-748 ESLLNKAK
+748 LLTKAK
-756 DVELDKDVNADKEG
+756 NVELDQDVNADNEG

-780 VADKT
+780 VADAT
-785 YTDRINA
+785 YLERLNSAIEEVRRNA
-792 AIEDVRQHADEYL
+792 AEFL
-805 SKTGLETYSPK
+805 NKTALETYSPK

-847 FTMVLE
+847 FSMVLE

-858 RFRLKKMSAGT
+858 RFRLKKTTSGG
-869 WDLDIKEADL
+869 WELDIKEEDL

-887 TGTESDDEKKII
+887 TGTESDDEKKIV

-906 WNDIPTNI
+906 WDDIPTNI
-914 ASKLRK
+914 ATQLRK
-920 IANNN
+920 MALNN

-951 VHVTEPYWH
+951 VHITEPYWH

-1006 IELKRKDLS
+1006 TELKRKDLS
-1015 KRAPH
+1015 KRVPH

-1028 LYEISTIKEEIN
+1028 LYEISTIKEAIN
-1040 SQLTIAIKEA
+1040 DQLTIAIKEA
-1050 AIDCAVYSNGSKEGL
+1050 AIDCAVYSRGSKEGL
-1065 HCVSFGEPSKTAFS
+1065 NCVSFGEPNNTSFS
-1079 YNPNIEIDESD
+1079 YNPNMELDQSD
-1090 VVAAMNN
+1090 MVAAINK
-1097 DKITWTAVPVTIQ
+1097 DKITWTAVPVTIY
-1110 GVKYAARKTKET
+1110 GIKYAARKVKES
-1122 LYNVYNLASYQKAKE
+1122 LYNIYDLQSYQKAVE
-1137 VGGDPILIGTLEI
+1137 AGGDPILIGTLEV
-1150 KPGGK
+1150 KPDGK
-1155 KVFNMLIT
+1155 KIFNTLIV

>member
-1 MKTLI
+1 
-6 FISSLYIRSNMDSLV
+6 MDSLV
-21 KDKLKMKPIVA
+21 KDKLKMKPIVTS
-32 PHKPIEVII
+32 HKPIEVRI
-41 RADMPVLKGVTI
+41 RVDAPVIKGVTI
-53 RDMRESNQTYD
+53 RDVRDSAQPYD
-64 INELKERLK
+64 MTELKERLK
-73 ESKLTRVTMKMPSV
+73 ESKLSHVTMKITSA

-98 QPPPP
+98 QAPP
-103 PKKRAV
+103 PKKYA
-109 KVSKKKLVI
+109 KKITKKKLVI
-118 IEEDEAEPAA
+118 IAEEDEEPRG
-128 AAAATME
+128 TERVEMVE
-135 PVVAPSTATA
+135 TAISL
-145 VVEKESARRTPRV
+145 VEKESARRTPRV
-158 QKGVAEL
+158 QRGVAEL

-180 RLPVKEPPVKIKL
+180 RLPAKEPPVKIKL

-220 NVEKTITCESLKG
+220 SVEKTLTCDSLRG

-278 GMKSHQRVIVM
+278 GMKNHKRVIIM

-304 CGDFMY
+304 CGDLMY
-310 KKNQYWEWVSDP
+310 KKNQYWERIDDP
-322 DTFETLSSVLGLS
+322 STFETLSSVLGLS
-335 VEYIKRNKGAW
+335 MEYITRNRGAW
-346 LVDISKEPNMLSSND
+346 LVDISKPPNVLSSSD
-361 MKSLDEQLNEMIQNK
+361 MKSLDDQLNEMIQNK
-376 YTFINYNGLRPARLQ
+376 YTFINYNGLRATRLQ
-391 ELTDDYEKNLFDDC
+391 ELTNDYEKNLFDNSI
-405 VIIIDEAHNFI
+405 IIIDEAHNFI
-416 SLIVNKLQKEKAIA
+416 SRIVNKLQKEKAVP

-438 KMPKA
+438 RLPKA

-451 LMSAKNARI
+451 LLSAKDARI
-460 VMLSG
+460 VLLSG
-465 TPIINYPN
+465 TPVINYPN

-491 PLDVKTT
+491 PLEVKTT
-498 KKITKETLQE
+498 KKITAETLQE
-508 SLQGEKILDYLDY
+508 ALQGEKILDFLDY

-540 MKEISGYY
+540 IKERTGYH
-548 YGVSNQKNND
+548 GVSNQKKND
-558 KDETIIETDFVSDVA
+558 KDETIVETDFVSDDA
-573 FERKIIDMLQKL
+573 FERKVIGMLQKM

-590 TSGIKIHNYKALP
+590 TTGIKIHNYKALP
-603 DKLDEFM
+603 DKLDEFV

-615 PVTKQMKNAD
+615 PATKQMKNAD
-625 VFKKRIIGL
+625 AFKRRILGL
-634 TSYFRSAQEALLPR
+634 TSYFRSAQESLLPR
-648 YETTPEYYHVVKIPM
+648 YEKTPEYYHVIKIPM
-663 SNYQFQIYESARKA
+663 SNYQFQVYESARKA
-677 ERKMEKSARSKQG
+677 ERKMEKSSKSKQG

-713 NFVMPTP
+713 NFVMPNP
-720 PGRPMPAQDKEV
+720 PGRPMPEQNKQVGDK
-732 AAKKGE
+732 AGE
-738 AEAAGGETAM
+738 KAGADTEMET
-748 ESLLNKAK
+748 LLTKAK
-756 DVELDKDVNADKEG
+756 NVELDQDVNADNEG

-780 VADKT
+780 VADAT
-785 YTDRINA
+785 YLERLNS
-792 AIEDVRQHADEYL
+792 AIEEVRRNAGEFL
-805 SKTGLETYSPK
+805 NKTALETYSPK

-847 FTMVLE
+847 FSMVLE
-853 QNGFV
+853 QNGFI
-858 RFRLKKMSAGT
+858 RFRLKKSTSGG
-869 WDLDIKEADL
+869 WELDIKEEDL

-887 TGTESDDEKKII
+887 TGTESDEEKKIV

-906 WNDIPTNI
+906 WDDIPTSI
-914 ASKLRK
+914 ATQLRK
-920 IANNN
+920 MALNN

-951 VHVTEPYWH
+951 VHITEPYWH

-992 LMTFSKEQIDSDDS
+992 LMTFSKEQIDGDDS
-1006 IELKRKDLS
+1006 TELKRKDLS

-1028 LYEISTIKEEIN
+1028 LYEISTIKEAIN
-1040 SQLTIAIKEA
+1040 DQLTIAIKEA
-1050 AIDCAVYSNGSKEGL
+1050 AIDCAVYSRGSKEGL
-1065 HCVSFGEPSKTAFS
+1065 NCVSFGEPNNTSYS
-1079 YNPNIEIDESD
+1079 YNPNMELDQSD
-1090 VVAAMNN
+1090 VVAAINK
-1097 DKITWTAVPVTIQ
+1097 DKITWTAVPVTIY
-1110 GVKYAARKTKET
+1110 GIKYAARKVKET
-1122 LYNVYNLASYQKAKE
+1122 LYNIYDLASYQKAVE
-1137 VGGDPILIGTLEI
+1137 IGGDPILIGTLEV
-1150 KPGGK
+1150 KPDGK
-1155 KVFNMLIT
+1155 KIFNTLIN

>member
-1 MKTLI
+1 
-6 FISSLYIRSNMDSLV
+6 MDSLV
-21 KDKLKMKPIVA
+21 KDKLKMKPIVTS
-32 PHKPIEVII
+32 HKPIEVRI
-41 RADMPVLKGVTI
+41 RVDAPVIKGVTI
-53 RDMRESNQTYD
+53 RDVRDSAQPYD
-64 INELKERLK
+64 MTELKERLK
-73 ESKLTRVTMKMPSV
+73 ESKLSHVTMNITSA

-98 QPPPP
+98 QAPPA
-103 PKKRAV
+103 KKHA
-109 KVSKKKLVI
+109 KKIIKKKLVI
-118 IEEDEAEPAA
+118 IAEDDEEPRGTEK
-128 AAAATME
+128 TF
-135 PVVAPSTATA
+135 APEMVETAISL
-145 VVEKESARRTPRV
+145 VEKESARRTPRV
-158 QKGVAEL
+158 QRGVAEL

-172 ISGEKITK
+172 ISGEKISK
-180 RLPVKEPPVKIKL
+180 RLPAKEPPVKIKL

-220 NVEKTITCESLKG
+220 SVEKTITCDSLKG

-278 GMKSHQRVIVM
+278 GMKNHKRVIIM

-304 CGDFMY
+304 CGDLMY
-310 KKNQYWEWVSDP
+310 KKNQYWERIDDP
-322 DTFETLSSVLGLS
+322 SAFETLSSVLGLS
-335 VEYIKRNKGAW
+335 MEYITRNKGAW
-346 LVDISKEPNMLSSND
+346 LVDISKEPNVLSSSD
-361 MKSLDEQLNEMIQNK
+361 MKSLDDQLNEMIQNK
-376 YTFINYNGLRPARLQ
+376 YTFINYNGLRATRLQ
-391 ELTDDYEKNLFDDC
+391 ELTNDYEKNLFDNSI
-405 VIIIDEAHNFI
+405 IIIDEAHNFI
-416 SLIVNKLQKEKAIA
+416 SRIVNKLQKEKAVP

-438 KMPKA
+438 RLPKA

-451 LMSAKNARI
+451 LLSAKDARI
-460 VMLSG
+460 VLLSG
-465 TPIINYPN
+465 TPVINYPN

-491 PLDVKTT
+491 PLEVKTT
-498 KKITKETLQE
+498 KKITAETLQE
-508 SLQGEKILDYLDY
+508 ALQGEKILDFLDY

-540 MKEISGYY
+540 IKERTGYH
-548 YGVSNQKNND
+548 GVSNQKKND
-558 KDETIIETDFVSDVA
+558 KDETIIETDFVSDDA
-573 FERKIIDMLQKL
+573 FERKVIGMLQKME
-585 DIDVK
+585 IDVK
-590 TSGIKIHNYKALP
+590 TAGIKIHNYKALP
-603 DKLDEFM
+603 DKLDEFI

-615 PVTKQMKNAD
+615 PATKQMKNAD
-625 VFKKRIIGL
+625 AFKRRILGL
-634 TSYFRSAQEALLPR
+634 TSYFRSAQESLLPR
-648 YETTPEYYHVVKIPM
+648 YEKTPEYYHVIKIPM
-663 SNYQFQIYESARKA
+663 SNYQFQVYESARKA
-677 ERKMEKSARSKQG
+677 ERKMEKSSKSKQG

-713 NFVMPTP
+713 NFVMPNP
-720 PGRPMPAQDKEV
+720 PGRPMPEQNKKVGDK
-732 AAKKGE
+732 
-738 AEAAGGETAM
+738 AGADEKAVSEM
-748 ESLLNKAK
+748 ESLLTKAK
-756 DVELDKDVNADKEG
+756 DVELDQDVNADNEG

-780 VADKT
+780 VADAT
-785 YTDRINA
+785 YLDRLNS
-792 AIEDVRQHADEYL
+792 AIEEVRRNSAEFL
-805 SKTGLETYSPK
+805 NKTALETYSPK

-847 FTMVLE
+847 FSMVLE
-853 QNGFV
+853 QNGFI
-858 RFRLKKMSAGT
+858 RFRLKKTTSGG
-869 WDLDIKEADL
+869 WELDIKEEDL

-887 TGTESDDEKKII
+887 TGTESDEEKKIV

-906 WNDIPTNI
+906 WDDIPTNI
-914 ASKLRK
+914 ATQLRK
-920 IANNN
+920 MALNN

-951 VHVTEPYWH
+951 VHITEPYWH

-1006 IELKRKDLS
+1006 TELKRKDLS

-1028 LYEISTIKEEIN
+1028 LYEISTIKEAIN
-1040 SQLTIAIKEA
+1040 DQLTIAIKEA
-1050 AIDCAVYSNGSKEGL
+1050 AIDCAVYSRSSKEGL
-1065 HCVSFGEPSKTAFS
+1065 NCVSFGEPNNTSYS
-1079 YNPNIEIDESD
+1079 YNPNMELDQSD
-1090 VVAAMNN
+1090 MVAAINK
-1097 DKITWTAVPVTIQ
+1097 DKITWTAVPVTIY
-1110 GVKYAARKTKET
+1110 GIKYAARKVKET
-1122 LYNVYNLASYQKAKE
+1122 LYNIYDLTSYQKAVE
-1137 VGGDPILIGTLEI
+1137 AGGDPILIGTLEV
-1150 KPGGK
+1150 KPDGK
-1155 KVFNMLIT
+1155 KIFNTLIN

>member
-1 MKTLI
+1 
-6 FISSLYIRSNMDSLV
+6 MDSLV
-21 KDKLKMKPIVA
+21 KDKLKMKPIVTS
-32 PHKPIEVII
+32 HKPIEVRI
-41 RADMPVLKGVTI
+41 RVDAPVIKGVTI
-53 RDMRESNQTYD
+53 RDVRESSKPYD
-64 INELKERLK
+64 MTELKERLK
-73 ESKLTRVTMKMPSV
+73 ESKLSHVTMKITSV

-98 QPPPP
+98 QAPP
-103 PKKRAV
+103 PKKHA
-109 KVSKKKLVI
+109 KKIIKKKLVI
-118 IEEDEAEPAA
+118 IAEEDDDMRGTEKVAA
-128 AAAATME
+128 PEMVE
-135 PVVAPSTATA
+135 TAISL
-145 VVEKESARRTPRV
+145 VEKESARRTPRV
-158 QKGVAEL
+158 QRGVAEL

-180 RLPVKEPPVKIKL
+180 RLPAKEPPVKIKL

-199 NRKIFVNFIN
+199 NRKIFVNFMN

-220 NVEKTITCESLKG
+220 SVEKTLTCDSLRG

-278 GMKSHQRVIVM
+278 GMKNHKRVIIM

-304 CGDFMY
+304 CGDLMY
-310 KKNQYWEWVSDP
+310 KKNQYWERIDDP
-322 DTFETLSSVLGLS
+322 STFETLSSVLGLS
-335 VEYIKRNKGAW
+335 MEYITRNKGAW
-346 LVDISKEPNMLSSND
+346 LVDISKEPNVLSSSD
-361 MKSLDEQLNEMIQNK
+361 MKSLDDQLNEMIQNK
-376 YTFINYNGLRPARLQ
+376 YTFINYNGLRATRLQ
-391 ELTDDYEKNLFDDC
+391 ELTNDYEKNLFDNSI
-405 VIIIDEAHNFI
+405 IIIDEAHNFI
-416 SLIVNKLQKEKAIA
+416 SRIVNKLQKEKAVP

-438 KMPKA
+438 RLPKA

-451 LMSAKNARI
+451 LLAAKDARI
-460 VMLSG
+460 VLLSG
-465 TPIINYPN
+465 TPVINYPN

-491 PLDVKTT
+491 PLEVKTT
-498 KKITKETLQE
+498 KKITAETLQE
-508 SLQGEKILDYLDY
+508 ALQGEKILDFLDY

-540 MKEISGYY
+540 IKERTGYH
-548 YGVSNQKNND
+548 GVSNQKKND
-558 KDETIIETDFVSDVA
+558 KDETIIETDFVSDDA
-573 FERKIIDMLQKL
+573 FERKVIGMLQKM

-590 TSGIKIHNYKALP
+590 TAGIKIHNYKALP
-603 DKLDEFM
+603 DKLDEFI

-615 PVTKQMKNAD
+615 PATKQMKNAD
-625 VFKKRIIGL
+625 AFKRRILGL
-634 TSYFRSAQEALLPR
+634 TSYFRSAQESLLPR
-648 YETTPEYYHVVKIPM
+648 YEKTPEYYHVIKIPM
-663 SNYQFQIYESARKA
+663 SNYQFQVYESARKA
-677 ERKMEKSARSKQG
+677 ERKMEKSSKSKQG

-713 NFVMPTP
+713 NFVMPNP
-720 PGRPMPAQDKEV
+720 PGRPMPEQNKQVGDK
-732 AAKKGE
+732 A
-738 AEAAGGETAM
+738 AAGADTEM
-748 ESLLNKAK
+748 ENLLTKAK
-756 DVELDKDVNADKEG
+756 NVELDQDVNADNEG

-780 VADKT
+780 VADAT
-785 YTDRINA
+785 YLERLNSAIEEVRRNA
-792 AIEDVRQHADEYL
+792 AEFL
-805 SKTGLETYSPK
+805 NKTALETYSPK

-847 FTMVLE
+847 FSMVLE

-858 RFRLKKMSAGT
+858 RFRLRKTTSGG
-869 WDLDIKEADL
+869 WELDIKESDL

-887 TGTESDDEKKII
+887 TGTESDEEKKIV

-906 WNDIPTNI
+906 WDDIPTSI
-914 ASKLRK
+914 ATQLRK
-920 IANNN
+920 MALNN

-951 VHVTEPYWH
+951 VHITEPYWH

-992 LMTFSKEQIDSDDS
+992 LMTFSKEQIDGDDS
-1006 IELKRKDLS
+1006 TELKRKDLS

-1028 LYEISTIKEEIN
+1028 LYEISTIKEAIN
-1040 SQLTIAIKEA
+1040 DQLTIAIKEA
-1050 AIDCAVYSNGSKEGL
+1050 AIDCAVYSRGSKEGL
-1065 HCVSFGEPSKTAFS
+1065 NCVSFGEPNNTSYS
-1079 YNPNIEIDESD
+1079 YNPNMELDQSD
-1090 VVAAMNN
+1090 IVAAINK
-1097 DKITWTAVPVTIQ
+1097 DKITWTAVPVTIY
-1110 GVKYAARKTKET
+1110 GIKYAARKVKET
-1122 LYNVYNLASYQKAKE
+1122 LYNIYDLASYQKAVE
-1137 VGGDPILIGTLEI
+1137 AGGDPILIGTLEV
-1150 KPGGK
+1150 KPDGK
-1155 KVFNMLIT
+1155 KIFNTLIN

>member
-1 MKTLI
+1 
-6 FISSLYIRSNMDSLV
+6 MDSLV
-21 KDKLKMKPIVA
+21 KDKLKMKPIVTS
-32 PHKPIEVII
+32 HKPIEVRI
-41 RADMPVLKGVTI
+41 RVDAPVIKGVTI
-53 RDMRESNQTYD
+53 RDVRETSQPYD
-64 INELKERLK
+64 MTELKERLK
-73 ESKLTRVTMKMPSV
+73 ESKLSHVTMKITSA

-98 QPPPP
+98 QAPPA
-103 PKKRAV
+103 KKHA
-109 KVSKKKLVI
+109 KKIIKKKLVI
-118 IEEDEAEPAA
+118 IAEDEE
-128 AAAATME
+128 E
-135 PVVAPSTATA
+135 KATA
-145 VVEKESARRTPRV
+145 PEIVETAASAVALVEKESARRTPRV
-158 QKGVAEL
+158 QRGVAEL

-180 RLPVKEPPVKIKL
+180 RLPAKEPPVKIKL

-199 NRKIFVNFIN
+199 NRKIFVNFMN

-220 NVEKTITCESLKG
+220 SVEKTLTCDSLKG

-278 GMKSHQRVIVM
+278 GMKNHKRVIIM

-304 CGDFMY
+304 CGDLMY
-310 KKNQYWEWVSDP
+310 KKNQYWERIDDP
-322 DTFETLSSVLGLS
+322 SAFETLSSVLGLS
-335 VEYIKRNKGAW
+335 MEYITRNKGAW
-346 LVDISKEPNMLSSND
+346 LVDISKEPNVLSSSD
-361 MKSLDEQLNEMIQNK
+361 MKSLDDQLNEMIQNK
-376 YTFINYNGLRPARLQ
+376 YTFINYNGLRATRLQ
-391 ELTDDYEKNLFDDC
+391 ELTNDYEKNLFDNSI
-405 VIIIDEAHNFI
+405 IIIDEAHNFI
-416 SLIVNKLQKEKAIA
+416 SRIVNKLQKEKAVP

-438 KMPKA
+438 RLPKA

-451 LMSAKNARI
+451 LLSAKDARI
-460 VMLSG
+460 VLLSG
-465 TPIINYPN
+465 TPVINYPN

-491 PLDVKTT
+491 PLEVKTT
-498 KKITKETLQE
+498 KKITAETLQE
-508 SLQGEKILDYLDY
+508 ALQGEKIMDFLDY

-540 MKEISGYY
+540 IKERTGYH
-548 YGVSNQKNND
+548 GVSNQKKND
-558 KDETIIETDFVSDVA
+558 KDETIIETDFVSDDA
-573 FERKIIDMLQKL
+573 FERKVIGMLQKM

-590 TSGIKIHNYKALP
+590 TAGIKIHNYKALP
-603 DKLDEFM
+603 DKLDEFI

-615 PVTKQMKNAD
+615 PATKQMKNAD
-625 VFKKRIIGL
+625 AFKRRILGL
-634 TSYFRSAQEALLPR
+634 TSYFRSAQESLLPR
-648 YETTPEYYHVVKIPM
+648 YEKTPEYYHVIKIPM
-663 SNYQFQIYESARKA
+663 SNYQFQVYESARKA
-677 ERKMEKSARSKQG
+677 ERKMEKSSKSKQG

-713 NFVMPTP
+713 NFVMPNP
-720 PGRPMPAQDKEV
+720 PGRPMPEQNKQVGDK
-732 AAKKGE
+732 
-738 AEAAGGETAM
+738 AGAGADTEMET
-748 ESLLNKAK
+748 LLTKAK
-756 DVELDKDVNADKEG
+756 NVELDQDVNADNEG

-780 VADKT
+780 VADQT
-785 YTDRINA
+785 YLDRLNS
-792 AIEDVRQHADEYL
+792 AIEEVRRNAGEFL
-805 SKTGLETYSPK
+805 NKTALETYSPK

-847 FTMVLE
+847 FSMVLE

-858 RFRLKKMSAGT
+858 RFRLKKTTSGG
-869 WDLDIKEADL
+869 WELDIKEEDL

-887 TGTESDDEKKII
+887 TGTESDEEKKIV

-906 WNDIPTNI
+906 WDDIPTSI
-914 ASKLRK
+914 ATQLRK
-920 IANNN
+920 MALNN

-951 VHVTEPYWH
+951 VHITEPYWH

-992 LMTFSKEQIDSDDS
+992 LMTFSKEQIDGDDS
-1006 IELKRKDLS
+1006 TELKRKDLS
-1015 KRAPH
+1015 KRTPH

-1028 LYEISTIKEEIN
+1028 LYEISTIKEAIN
-1040 SQLTIAIKEA
+1040 DQLTIAIKEA
-1050 AIDCAVYSNGSKEGL
+1050 AIDCAVYSRGSKEGL
-1065 HCVSFGEPSKTAFS
+1065 NCVSFGEPNNTSYS
-1079 YNPNIEIDESD
+1079 YNPNMELDQSD
-1090 VVAAMNN
+1090 VVAAINK
-1097 DKITWTAVPVTIQ
+1097 DKITWTAVPVTIY
-1110 GVKYAARKTKET
+1110 GIKYAARKVKET
-1122 LYNVYNLASYQKAKE
+1122 LYNIYDLASYQKAVE
-1137 VGGDPILIGTLEI
+1137 VGGDPILIGTLEV
-1150 KPGGK
+1150 KPDGK
-1155 KVFNMLIT
+1155 KIFNTLIS

>member
-1 MKTLI
+1 
-6 FISSLYIRSNMDSLV
+6 MDSLV
-21 KDKLKMKPIVA
+21 KDKLKMKPIVTS
-32 PHKPIEVII
+32 HKPIEVRI
-41 RADMPVLKGVTI
+41 RVDAPVIKGVTI
-53 RDMRESNQTYD
+53 RDVRESSQPYD
-64 INELKERLK
+64 MTELKERLK
-73 ESKLTRVTMKMPSV
+73 ESKLSHVTMKITSA

-98 QPPPP
+98 QAPP
-103 PKKRAV
+103 PKKHA
-109 KVSKKKLVI
+109 KKIIKKKLVI
-118 IEEDEAEPAA
+118 IAEDDEEPRGTEK
-128 AAAATME
+128 TF
-135 PVVAPSTATA
+135 APEMVETAISL
-145 VVEKESARRTPRV
+145 VEKESARRTPRV
-158 QKGVAEL
+158 QRGVAEL

-172 ISGEKITK
+172 ISGEKISK
-180 RLPVKEPPVKIKL
+180 RLPAKEPPVKIKL

-199 NRKIFVNFIN
+199 NRKIFVNFMN

-220 NVEKTITCESLKG
+220 SVEKTLTCDSLKG

-278 GMKSHQRVIVM
+278 GMKNHKRVIIM

-304 CGDFMY
+304 CGDLMY
-310 KKNQYWEWVSDP
+310 KKNQYWERIDDP
-322 DTFETLSSVLGLS
+322 SAFETLSSVLGLS
-335 VEYIKRNKGAW
+335 MEYITRNKGAW
-346 LVDISKEPNMLSSND
+346 LVDISKEPNVLSSSD
-361 MKSLDEQLNEMIQNK
+361 MKSLDDQLNEMIQNK
-376 YTFINYNGLRPARLQ
+376 YTFINYNGLRATRLQ
-391 ELTDDYEKNLFDDC
+391 ELTNDYEKNLFDNSI
-405 VIIIDEAHNFI
+405 IIIDEAHNFI
-416 SLIVNKLQKEKAIA
+416 SRIVNKLQKEKAVP

-438 KMPKA
+438 RLPKA

-451 LMSAKNARI
+451 LLSAKDARI
-460 VMLSG
+460 VLLSG
-465 TPIINYPN
+465 TPVINYPN

-491 PLDVKTT
+491 PLEVKTT
-498 KKITKETLQE
+498 KKITAETLQE
-508 SLQGEKILDYLDY
+508 ALQGEKILDFLDY

-540 MKEISGYY
+540 IKERTGYH
-548 YGVSNQKNND
+548 GVSNQKKND
-558 KDETIIETDFVSDVA
+558 KDETIIETDFVSDDA
-573 FERKIIDMLQKL
+573 FERKVIGMLQKME
-585 DIDVK
+585 IDVK
-590 TSGIKIHNYKALP
+590 TAGIKIHNYKALP
-603 DKLDEFM
+603 DKLDEFI

-615 PVTKQMKNAD
+615 PATKQMKNAD
-625 VFKKRIIGL
+625 AFKRRILGL
-634 TSYFRSAQEALLPR
+634 TSYFRSAQESLLPR
-648 YETTPEYYHVVKIPM
+648 YEKTPEYYHVIKIPM
-663 SNYQFQIYESARKA
+663 SNYQFQVYESARKA
-677 ERKMEKSARSKQG
+677 ERKMEKSSKSKQG

-713 NFVMPTP
+713 NFVMPNP
-720 PGRPMPAQDKEV
+720 PGRPMPEQNKQVGDKASE
-732 AAKKGE
+732 K
-738 AEAAGGETAM
+738 AGADEKEPALSEM
-748 ESLLNKAK
+748 ENLLSKAK
-756 DVELDKDVNADKEG
+756 NVELDQDVNADNEG

-780 VADKT
+780 VADAT
-785 YTDRINA
+785 YLERLNS
-792 AIEDVRQHADEYL
+792 AIEEVRRNSAEFL
-805 SKTGLETYSPK
+805 NKTALETYSPK

-839 RTLEGIGL
+839 RTIEGIGL
-847 FTMVLE
+847 FSMVLE

-858 RFRLKKMSAGT
+858 RFRLKKTTSGG
-869 WDLDIKEADL
+869 WELDIREEDL

-887 TGTESDDEKKII
+887 TGTESDEEKKIV

-906 WNDIPTNI
+906 WDDIPTSI
-914 ASKLRK
+914 ATQLRK
-920 IANNN
+920 MALNN

-951 VHVTEPYWH
+951 VHITEPYWH

-992 LMTFSKEQIDSDDS
+992 LMTFSKEQIDGDDS
-1006 IELKRKDLS
+1006 TELKRKDLS

-1028 LYEISTIKEEIN
+1028 LYEISTIKEAIN
-1040 SQLTIAIKEA
+1040 DQLTIAIKEA
-1050 AIDCAVYSNGSKEGL
+1050 AIDCAVYSRGSKEGL
-1065 HCVSFGEPSKTAFS
+1065 NCVSFGEPNNTSYS
-1079 YNPNIEIDESD
+1079 YNPNMELDQSD
-1090 VVAAMNN
+1090 VVAAINK
-1097 DKITWTAVPVTIQ
+1097 DKITWTAVPVTIY
-1110 GVKYAARKTKET
+1110 GIKYAARKVKET
-1122 LYNVYNLASYQKAKE
+1122 LYNIYDLASYQKAVE
-1137 VGGDPILIGTLEI
+1137 AGGDPILIGTLEV
-1150 KPGGK
+1150 KPDGK
-1155 KVFNMLIT
+1155 KIFNTLIN

>member
-1 MKTLI
+1 
-6 FISSLYIRSNMDSLV
+6 MDSLV
-21 KDKLKMKPIVA
+21 KDKLKMKPIVTS
-32 PHKPIEVII
+32 HKPIEVRI
-41 RADMPVLKGVTI
+41 RVDAPVIKGVTI
-53 RDMRESNQTYD
+53 RDVRESSKPYD
-64 INELKERLK
+64 MTELKERLK
-73 ESKLTRVTMKMPSV
+73 ESKLSHVTMKITSA

-98 QPPPP
+98 QAPPA
-103 PKKRAV
+103 KKYA
-109 KVSKKKLVI
+109 KKITKKKLVI
-118 IEEDEAEPAA
+118 IAEDDEEKAN
-128 AAAATME
+128 
-135 PVVAPSTATA
+135 APEMMGETA
-145 VVEKESARRTPRV
+145 VAVIEKESARRTPRV
-158 QKGVAEL
+158 QRGVAEL

-172 ISGEKITK
+172 ISGEKISK
-180 RLPVKEPPVKIKL
+180 RLPAKEPPVKIKL

-220 NVEKTITCESLKG
+220 NVEKTITCDSLRG

-278 GMKSHQRVIVM
+278 GMKNHKRVIIM

-304 CGDFMY
+304 CGDLMY
-310 KKNQYWEWVSDP
+310 KKNQYWERIDDP
-322 DTFETLSSVLGLS
+322 SAFETLSSVLGLS
-335 VEYIKRNKGAW
+335 MEYITRNKGAW
-346 LVDISKEPNMLSSND
+346 LVDISKPPNVLSSSD
-361 MKSLDEQLNEMIQNK
+361 MKSLDDQLNEMIQNK
-376 YTFINYNGLRPARLQ
+376 YTFINYNGLRASRLQ
-391 ELTDDYEKNLFDDC
+391 ELTNDYEKNLFDNSI
-405 VIIIDEAHNFI
+405 IIIDEAHNFI
-416 SLIVNKLQKEKAIA
+416 SRIVNKLQKEKAVP

-438 KMPKA
+438 RLPKA

-451 LMSAKNARI
+451 LLSAKDARI
-460 VMLSG
+460 VLLSG
-465 TPIINYPN
+465 TPVINYPN

-491 PLDVKTT
+491 PLEVKTT
-498 KKITKETLQE
+498 KKITAETLQE
-508 SLQGEKILDYLDY
+508 ALQGEKILDFLEY

-540 MKEISGYY
+540 IKERTGYH
-548 YGVSNQKNND
+548 GVSNQKKND
-558 KDETIIETDFVSDVA
+558 KDETIIETDFVSDDA
-573 FERKIIDMLQKL
+573 FERKVIGMLQKM

-590 TSGIKIHNYKALP
+590 TTGIKIHNYKALP
-603 DKLDEFM
+603 DKLDEFI

-615 PVTKQMKNAD
+615 PATKQMKNAD
-625 VFKKRIIGL
+625 AFKRRILGL
-634 TSYFRSAQEALLPR
+634 TSYFRSAQESLLPR
-648 YETTPEYYHVVKIPM
+648 YEKTPEYYHVIKIPM
-663 SNYQFQIYESARKA
+663 SNYQFQVYESARKA
-677 ERKMEKSARSKQG
+677 ERKMEKSSKSKQG

-713 NFVMPTP
+713 NFVMPNP
-720 PGRPMPAQDKEV
+720 PGRPMPEQNKQVGDK
-732 AAKKGE
+732 AGAGE
-738 AEAAGGETAM
+738 KEPVSEM
-748 ESLLNKAK
+748 ENLLTKAK
-756 DVELDKDVNADKEG
+756 NVELEQDVNADNEG

-780 VADKT
+780 VADAT
-785 YTDRINA
+785 YLDRLNSAIEEVRRNA
-792 AIEDVRQHADEYL
+792 AEFL
-805 SKTGLETYSPK
+805 NKTALETYSPK

-847 FTMVLE
+847 FSMVLE

-858 RFRLKKMSAGT
+858 RFRLKKTTSGG
-869 WDLDIKEADL
+869 WELDIKDEDL

-887 TGTESDDEKKII
+887 TGTESDEEKKIV

-906 WNDIPTNI
+906 WDDIPTSI
-914 ASKLRK
+914 ATQLRK
-920 IANNN
+920 MALNN

-951 VHVTEPYWH
+951 VHITEPYWH

-1006 IELKRKDLS
+1006 TELKRKDLS
-1015 KRAPH
+1015 KRVPH

-1028 LYEISTIKEEIN
+1028 LYEISTIKEAIN
-1040 SQLTIAIKEA
+1040 DQLTIAIKEA
-1050 AIDCAVYSNGSKEGL
+1050 AIDCAVYSRGSKEGL
-1065 HCVSFGEPSKTAFS
+1065 NCVSFGEPNNTSFS
-1079 YNPNIEIDESD
+1079 YNPNMELDQSD
-1090 VVAAMNN
+1090 IVAAINK
-1097 DKITWTAVPVTIQ
+1097 DKITWTAVPVTIY
-1110 GVKYAARKTKET
+1110 GIKYAARKVKET
-1122 LYNVYNLASYQKAKE
+1122 LYNIYDLLSYQKAVE
-1137 VGGDPILIGTLEI
+1137 AGGDPILIGTLEV
-1150 KPGGK
+1150 KPDGK
-1155 KVFNMLIT
+1155 KIFNTLIA

>member
-1 MKTLI
+1 
-6 FISSLYIRSNMDSLV
+6 MDSLV
-21 KDKLKMKPIVA
+21 KDKLKMKPIVTS
-32 PHKPIEVII
+32 HKPIEVRI
-41 RADMPVLKGVTI
+41 RVDAPVIKGVTI
-53 RDMRESNQTYD
+53 RDVRESSQPYD
-64 INELKERLK
+64 MTELKERLK
-73 ESKLTRVTMKMPSV
+73 ESKLSRVTMKITSA

-98 QPPPP
+98 QAPP
-103 PKKRAV
+103 PKKHA
-109 KVSKKKLVI
+109 KKIIKKKLVI
-118 IEEDEAEPAA
+118 IAEEDEEK
-128 AAAATME
+128 
-135 PVVAPSTATA
+135 ATA
-145 VVEKESARRTPRV
+145 PEMMVETTAVAVIEKESARRTPRV
-158 QKGVAEL
+158 QRGVAEL

-180 RLPVKEPPVKIKL
+180 RLPAKEPPVKIKL

-220 NVEKTITCESLKG
+220 NVEKTITCDSLRG

-278 GMKSHQRVIVM
+278 GMKNHKRVIIM

-304 CGDFMY
+304 CGDLMY
-310 KKNQYWEWVSDP
+310 KKNQYWERIDDP
-322 DTFETLSSVLGLS
+322 SAFETLSSVLGLS
-335 VEYIKRNKGAW
+335 MEYITRNKGAW
-346 LVDISKEPNMLSSND
+346 LVDISKEPNVLSSSD
-361 MKSLDEQLNEMIQNK
+361 MKSLDDQLNEMIQNK
-376 YTFINYNGLRPARLQ
+376 YTFINYNGLRASRLQ
-391 ELTDDYEKNLFDDC
+391 ELTNDYEKNLFDNSI
-405 VIIIDEAHNFI
+405 IIIDEAHNFI
-416 SLIVNKLQKEKAIA
+416 SRIVNKLQKEKAVP

-438 KMPKA
+438 RLPKA

-451 LMSAKNARI
+451 LLSAKDARI
-460 VMLSG
+460 VLLSG
-465 TPIINYPN
+465 TPVINYPN

-491 PLDVKTT
+491 PLEVKTT
-498 KKITKETLQE
+498 KKITAETLQE
-508 SLQGEKILDYLDY
+508 ALQGEKILDFLDY

-540 MKEISGYY
+540 IKERTGYH
-548 YGVSNQKNND
+548 GVSNQKKND
-558 KDETIIETDFVSDVA
+558 KDETIIETDFVSDDA
-573 FERKIIDMLQKL
+573 FERKVIGMLQKM

-590 TSGIKIHNYKALP
+590 TAGIKIHNYKALP
-603 DKLDEFM
+603 DKLDEFI

-615 PVTKQMKNAD
+615 PATKQMKNAD
-625 VFKKRIIGL
+625 AFKKRILGL
-634 TSYFRSAQEALLPR
+634 TSYFRSAQESLLPR
-648 YETTPEYYHVVKIPM
+648 YEKTPEYYHVIKIPM
-663 SNYQFQIYESARKA
+663 SNYQFQVYESARKA
-677 ERKMEKSARSKQG
+677 ERKMEKSSKSKQG

-713 NFVMPTP
+713 NFVMPNP
-720 PGRPMPAQDKEV
+720 PGRPMPEQNKQVGDK
-732 AAKKGE
+732 AGADAGE
-738 AEAAGGETAM
+738 KAGAESEMET
-748 ESLLNKAK
+748 LLTKAK
-756 DVELDKDVNADKEG
+756 NVELDQDVNADNEG

-780 VADKT
+780 VADAT
-785 YTDRINA
+785 YSERLNS
-792 AIEDVRQHADEYL
+792 AIEEVRRNAGEFL
-805 SKTGLETYSPK
+805 NKTALETYSPK

-839 RTLEGIGL
+839 RTIEGIGL
-847 FTMVLE
+847 FSMVLE

-858 RFRLKKMSAGT
+858 RFRLKKTTSGG
-869 WDLDIKEADL
+869 WELDIKEEDL

-887 TGTESDDEKKII
+887 TGTESDEEKKIV

-906 WNDIPTNI
+906 WDDIPTSI
-914 ASKLRK
+914 ATQLRK
-920 IANNN
+920 MALNN

-951 VHVTEPYWH
+951 VHITEPYWH

-1006 IELKRKDLS
+1006 TELKRKDLS

-1028 LYEISTIKEEIN
+1028 LYEISTIKEAIN
-1040 SQLTIAIKEA
+1040 DQLTIAIKEA
-1050 AIDCAVYSNGSKEGL
+1050 AIDCAVYSRGSKEGL
-1065 HCVSFGEPSKTAFS
+1065 NCVSFGEPNNTSYS
-1079 YNPNIEIDESD
+1079 YNPNMELDQSD
-1090 VVAAMNN
+1090 VVAAINK
-1097 DKITWTAVPVTIQ
+1097 DKITWTAVPVTIY
-1110 GVKYAARKTKET
+1110 GIKYAARKVKET
-1122 LYNVYNLASYQKAKE
+1122 LYNIYDLASYQKAVE
-1137 VGGDPILIGTLEI
+1137 AGGDPILIGTLEV
-1150 KPGGK
+1150 KPDGK
-1155 KVFNMLIT
+1155 KIFNTLIS

>member
-1 MKTLI
+1 
-6 FISSLYIRSNMDSLV
+6 MDSLV
-21 KDKLKMKPIVA
+21 KDKLKMKPIVTS
-32 PHKPIEVII
+32 HKPIEVRI
-41 RADMPVLKGVTI
+41 RIDAPVIKGVTI
-53 RDMRESNQTYD
+53 RDVRDSAQPYD
-64 INELKERLK
+64 MTELKERLK
-73 ESKLTRVTMKMPSV
+73 ESKLSHVTMKITSV

-98 QPPPP
+98 QAPPA
-103 PKKRAV
+103 KKYA
-109 KVSKKKLVI
+109 KKIIKKKLVI
-118 IEEDEAEPAA
+118 IAEDDEEPRGTEKS
-128 AAAATME
+128 
-135 PVVAPSTATA
+135 VAPEMVETAISL
-145 VVEKESARRTPRV
+145 VEKESGRRTPRV
-158 QKGVAEL
+158 QRGVAEL

-172 ISGEKITK
+172 ISGEKISK
-180 RLPVKEPPVKIKL
+180 RLPAKEPPVKIKL

-220 NVEKTITCESLKG
+220 SVEKTITCDSLRG

-278 GMKSHQRVIVM
+278 GMKNHKRVIIM

-304 CGDFMY
+304 CGDLMY
-310 KKNQYWEWVSDP
+310 KKNQYWERIDDP
-322 DTFETLSSVLGLS
+322 SAFETLSSVLGLS
-335 VEYIKRNKGAW
+335 MEYITRNRGAW
-346 LVDISKEPNMLSSND
+346 LVDISKPPNVLSSSD
-361 MKSLDEQLNEMIQNK
+361 MKSLDDQLNEMIQNK
-376 YTFINYNGLRPARLQ
+376 YTFINYNGLRATRLQ
-391 ELTDDYEKNLFDDC
+391 ELTNDYEKNLFDNSI
-405 VIIIDEAHNFI
+405 IIIDEAHNFI
-416 SLIVNKLQKEKAIA
+416 SRIVNKLQKEKPVP

-438 KMPKA
+438 RLPKA

-451 LMSAKNARI
+451 LLSAKDARI
-460 VMLSG
+460 VLLSG
-465 TPIINYPN
+465 TPVINYPN

-491 PLDVKTT
+491 PLEVKTT
-498 KKITKETLQE
+498 KKITAETLQE
-508 SLQGEKILDYLDY
+508 ALQGEKILDFLDY

-540 MKEISGYY
+540 IKERTGYH
-548 YGVSNQKNND
+548 GVSNQKKND
-558 KDETIIETDFVSDVA
+558 KDETVIETDFVSDDA
-573 FERKIIDMLQKL
+573 FERKVIGMLQKME
-585 DIDVK
+585 IDVK
-590 TSGIKIHNYKALP
+590 TTGIKIHNYKALP
-603 DKLDEFM
+603 DKLDEFI

-615 PVTKQMKNAD
+615 PATKQMKNAD
-625 VFKKRIIGL
+625 AFKRRILGL
-634 TSYFRSAQEALLPR
+634 TSYFRSAQESLLPR
-648 YETTPEYYHVVKIPM
+648 YEKTPEYYHVIKIPM
-663 SNYQFQIYESARKA
+663 SNYQFQVYESARKA
-677 ERKMEKSARSKQG
+677 ERKMEKSSKSKQG

-713 NFVMPTP
+713 NFVMPNP
-720 PGRPMPAQDKEV
+720 PGRPMPEQNKQVGDK
-732 AAKKGE
+732 
-738 AEAAGGETAM
+738 AGADEKADSEM
-748 ESLLNKAK
+748 ENLLTKAK
-756 DVELDKDVNADKEG
+756 NVELEQDVNADNEG

-780 VADKT
+780 VADQT
-785 YTDRINA
+785 YLDRLNS
-792 AIEDVRQHADEYL
+792 AIEEVRRNSAEFL
-805 SKTGLETYSPK
+805 NKTALETYSPK

-847 FTMVLE
+847 FSMVLE
-853 QNGFV
+853 QNGFI
-858 RFRLKKMSAGT
+858 RFRLKKSTSGG
-869 WDLDIKEADL
+869 WELDIKEEDL

-887 TGTESDDEKKII
+887 TGTESDEEKKIV

-906 WNDIPTNI
+906 WDDIPTNI
-914 ASKLRK
+914 ATQLRK
-920 IANNN
+920 MALNN

-951 VHVTEPYWH
+951 VHITEPYWH

-1006 IELKRKDLS
+1006 TELKRKDLS

-1028 LYEISTIKEEIN
+1028 LYEISTIKEAIN
-1040 SQLTIAIKEA
+1040 DQLTIAIKEA
-1050 AIDCAVYSNGSKEGL
+1050 AIDCAVYSRSSKEGL
-1065 HCVSFGEPSKTAFS
+1065 NCVSFGEPNNTSYS
-1079 YNPNIEIDESD
+1079 YNPNMELDQSD
-1090 VVAAMNN
+1090 MVAAINK
-1097 DKITWTAVPVTIQ
+1097 DKITWTAVPVTIY
-1110 GVKYAARKTKET
+1110 GIKYAARKVKET
-1122 LYNVYNLASYQKAKE
+1122 LYNIYDLTSYQKAVE
-1137 VGGDPILIGTLEI
+1137 AGGDPILIGTLEV
-1150 KPGGK
+1150 KPDGK
-1155 KVFNMLIT
+1155 KIFNTLIN

>member
-1 MKTLI
+1 
-6 FISSLYIRSNMDSLV
+6 MDSLV
-21 KDKLKMKPIVA
+21 KDKLKMKPIVTS
-32 PHKPIEVII
+32 HKPIEVRI
-41 RADMPVLKGVTI
+41 RVDAPVIKGVTI
-53 RDMRESNQTYD
+53 RDVRDSAQPYD
-64 INELKERLK
+64 MTELKERLK
-73 ESKLTRVTMKMPSV
+73 ESKLSHVTMKITSA

-98 QPPPP
+98 QAPP
-103 PKKRAV
+103 PKKYA
-109 KVSKKKLVI
+109 KKITKKKLVI
-118 IEEDEAEPAA
+118 IAEEDEEPRGTERVAA
-128 AAAATME
+128 PEMVE
-135 PVVAPSTATA
+135 TAISL
-145 VVEKESARRTPRV
+145 VEMESARRTPRV
-158 QKGVAEL
+158 QRGVAEL

-180 RLPVKEPPVKIKL
+180 RLPAKEPPVKIKL

-220 NVEKTITCESLKG
+220 SVEKTLTCDSLRG

-278 GMKSHQRVIVM
+278 GMKNHKRVIIM

-304 CGDFMY
+304 CGDLMY
-310 KKNQYWEWVSDP
+310 KKNQYWERIDDP
-322 DTFETLSSVLGLS
+322 STFETLSSVLGLS
-335 VEYIKRNKGAW
+335 MEYITRNRGAW
-346 LVDISKEPNMLSSND
+346 LVDISKPPNVLSSSD
-361 MKSLDEQLNEMIQNK
+361 MKSLDDQLNEMIQNK
-376 YTFINYNGLRPARLQ
+376 YTFINYNGLRATRLQ
-391 ELTDDYEKNLFDDC
+391 ELTNDYEKNLFDNSI
-405 VIIIDEAHNFI
+405 IIIDEAHNFI
-416 SLIVNKLQKEKAIA
+416 SRIVNKLQKEKAVP

-438 KMPKA
+438 RLPKA

-451 LMSAKNARI
+451 LLSAKDARI
-460 VMLSG
+460 VLLSG
-465 TPIINYPN
+465 TPVINYPN

-491 PLDVKTT
+491 PLEVKTT
-498 KKITKETLQE
+498 KKITAETLQE
-508 SLQGEKILDYLDY
+508 ALQGEKILDFLDY

-540 MKEISGYY
+540 IKERTGYH
-548 YGVSNQKNND
+548 GVSNQKKND
-558 KDETIIETDFVSDVA
+558 KDETIVETDFVSDDA
-573 FERKIIDMLQKL
+573 FERKVIGMLQKM

-590 TSGIKIHNYKALP
+590 TTGIKIHNYKALP
-603 DKLDEFM
+603 DKLDEFV

-615 PVTKQMKNAD
+615 PATKQMKNAD
-625 VFKKRIIGL
+625 AFKRRILGL
-634 TSYFRSAQEALLPR
+634 TSYFRSAQESLLPR
-648 YETTPEYYHVVKIPM
+648 YEKTPEYYHVIKIPM
-663 SNYQFQIYESARKA
+663 SNYQFQVYESARKA
-677 ERKMEKSARSKQG
+677 ERKMEKSSKSKQG

-713 NFVMPTP
+713 NFVMPNP
-720 PGRPMPAQDKEV
+720 PGRPMPEQNKQVGDK
-732 AAKKGE
+732 AGE
-738 AEAAGGETAM
+738 KAGADTEMET
-748 ESLLNKAK
+748 LLTKAK
-756 DVELDKDVNADKEG
+756 NVELDQDVNADNEG

-780 VADKT
+780 VADAT
-785 YTDRINA
+785 YLERLNS
-792 AIEDVRQHADEYL
+792 AIEEVRRNAGEFL
-805 SKTGLETYSPK
+805 NKTALETYSPK

-847 FTMVLE
+847 FSMVLE
-853 QNGFV
+853 QNGFI
-858 RFRLKKMSAGT
+858 RFRLKKSTSGG
-869 WDLDIKEADL
+869 WELDIKEEDL

-887 TGTESDDEKKII
+887 TGTESDEEKKIV

-906 WNDIPTNI
+906 WDDIPTSI
-914 ASKLRK
+914 ATQLRK
-920 IANNN
+920 MALNN

-951 VHVTEPYWH
+951 VHITEPYWH

-992 LMTFSKEQIDSDDS
+992 LMTFSKEQIDGDDS
-1006 IELKRKDLS
+1006 TELKRKDLS

-1028 LYEISTIKEEIN
+1028 LYEISTIKEAIN
-1040 SQLTIAIKEA
+1040 DQLTIAIKEA
-1050 AIDCAVYSNGSKEGL
+1050 AIDCAVYSRGSKEGL
-1065 HCVSFGEPSKTAFS
+1065 NCVSFGEPNNTSYS
-1079 YNPNIEIDESD
+1079 YNPNMELDQSD
-1090 VVAAMNN
+1090 VVAAINK
-1097 DKITWTAVPVTIQ
+1097 DKITWTAVPVTIY
-1110 GVKYAARKTKET
+1110 GIKYAARKVKET
-1122 LYNVYNLASYQKAKE
+1122 LYNIYDLASYQKAVE
-1137 VGGDPILIGTLEI
+1137 IGGDPILIGTLEV
-1150 KPGGK
+1150 KPDGK
-1155 KVFNMLIT
+1155 KIFNTLIN